1 MRKVTDFIVKARYV
15 FLTLFVILAIF
26 SLYLGTK
33 VNINEDIMKYL
44 PETSEIKIGKDIMD
58 EEFIEQDSSVLN
70 VMFKGLSD
78 TEKEDTLKKLESING
93 VSSVL
98 YENTDEYNRDKYTLY
113 VLNVD
118 DYDHSKTA
126 ENVYNEVNEMKPEAM
141 SGSIY
146 SEWKPVLQIWIVVV
160 AIAMAMII
168 LTILSESYIEPWLY
182 LISIG
187 IAVFINKG
195 TNIIFPS
202 VSNITDS
209 IVAILQLALSMD
221 YSIMLSNRYRQER
234 EKEKDKTKAMKNAL
248 YDSFKAISSSSIT
261 TVVGLLALV
270 FMSFTIGRDL
280 GLVLAKGVLLS
291 LVSIFFCLPGLLVLC
306 DKLIMNSKKKTI
318 NFNLK
323 GLGKY
328 SYKTRWVQL
337 VFIIASFIAAYILKG
352 NIGILY
358 TGTQQDEVGKHFPST
373 NQIAII
379 YENKYDE
386 IITKYCKSIEDDEKA
401 NQVLCYGNTI
411 NEKLAYN
418 ELNQKFKDLGQD
430 TEIDDYLIK
439 IIYYNYYNKNTKD
452 SMTLSEFTKF
462 IKSDVYSNEKVSES
476 IDDNIKE
483 NMDLLENFATKDNV
497 NQKRTASEIANILD
511 MNESDANDLLIY
523 YNSKHLDTKMSIKDF
538 VNFMINEV
546 SVDPNYGS
554 SVDANTL
561 ASLKQLQPFINTNTI
576 NKQMTSNEIANT
588 FGIDKSLV
596 DQLFLFYRTTQDSKS
611 TMTINEF
618 ATFSL
623 SLKSNP
629 SFASMFDEETT
640 KKLTLLQT
648 LSNDNIIN
656 KEYKSNELARVL
668 SSMGI
673 NNLDSNTVSMLYFY
687 NYYLSNEPTNKMSLY
702 DFANF
707 LGKLKQSPVYSSYVS
722 AVDNSQIETLKTFSN
737 NTLKNTSIDYK
748 TMANKLSSFGFTED
762 SVKSLYVYNYI
773 LNNNDTTTTMT
784 LNEFANLALSLD
796 DNTLACGS
804 NCDSIRA
811 SLTKLKSLSDKNV
824 TSAKLD
830 ANTMAATL
838 GADINTVN
846 YIYTNVSTTEMS
858 IEEFVNACGGVNSTD
873 ANIKTVAMIIA
884 NQSTKMDYNT
894 INNFVGIGTDKTK
907 TLYLLKDADSNK
919 MSVNSLINFILT
931 RYAANDE
938 KIVNSFTT
946 EQISSLKQAAAIIS
960 ISGNE
965 YNYTEMASVF
975 GTMNTNIT
983 SNETKLLYGLY
994 NYQGISVNDTKSV
1007 KEIINFLVANKNDHM
1022 ISSKLG
1028 DNIELLSLG
1037 NIIVNNTNTRYTY
1050 KEMAALIEQNE
1061 STVKNIY
1068 GVADYSGLTTTM
1080 NPLEFVNLILNNK
1093 DNELLKGKIDN
1104 STISTLNLVKKVMES
1119 TLNNTK
1125 YNATDLAKLLGSD
1138 KDTLSL
1144 VLSLYNSRYIK
1155 ANSTISLIDFTNF
1168 IISDVIPNPTYSSK
1182 IDNESKD
1189 KLNTVN
1195 AIMNNTLNG
1204 TKYNSLDLYNVLNK
1218 LSDGLDYNLIDIV
1231 YTYYGSKNNYDDSW
1245 KLTVE
1250 EIVNYLNNDLLK
1262 DEKYSSFLDA
1272 DMTKTIKD
1280 AKNTI
1285 DDAKK
1290 LLVSDKY
1297 SRAVINSKYG
1307 AEDKDTFK
1315 FIQNAL
1321 DTVGENDG
1329 VYVVG
1334 ESPMALEMSQ
1344 SFNGELNYITILT
1357 MIFIFV
1363 VVAITFK
1370 DLLVPLILV
1379 LMIQCAVYVTMA
1391 VLSITG
1397 SSVYFIA
1404 LLIVQAIL
1412 MGATI
1417 DYAIVYTTYYKEM
1430 RETMGVRDS
1439 LVNAYNKSIHTIL
1452 SSSAILIIVTL
1463 VVASFS
1469 EAIPAMIC
1477 KTVSEGT
1484 FCSVILILFVL
1495 PGVLAAFDKLI
1506 CRKEYYK

>member
-187 IAVFINKG
+187 VAVFINKG

-386 IITKYCKSIEDDEKA
+386 IITKYCKSIEDDEKV

-618 ATFSL
+618 ANVAL
-623 SLKSNP
+623 NMSNQD
-629 SFASMFDEETT
+629 AYKDMFDESTI
-640 KKLTLLQT
+640 KSLNMLST
-648 LSNDNIIN
+648 LSSEQIIT
-656 KEYKSNELARVL
+656 NELDV
-668 SSMGI
+668 SSMKTSL
-673 NNLDSNTVSMLYFY
+673 NNL
-687 NYYLSNEPTNKMSLY
+687 
-702 DFANF
+702 
-707 LGKLKQSPVYSSYVS
+707 G
-722 AVDNSQIETLKTFSN
+722 
-737 NTLKNTSIDYK
+737 
-748 TMANKLSSFGFTED
+748 
-762 SVKSLYVYNYI
+762 
-773 LNNNDTTTTMT
+773 
-784 LNEFANLALSLD
+784 LSLD
-796 DNTLACGS
+796 DNTMSLLYIYYTGYNTNSKLTLNGFANVALNMAEQDAYKSYFSEDTKKSLQTIVTLNSYYDTVLPNTNLYSMFGIDAETGAKLNYAITGDLSGS
-804 NCDSIRA
+804 YSMTPLQFVNTLLQTPEITSELNSNQISQLSTALYVMSNITTTYSVDE
-811 SLTKLKSLSDKNV
+811 LTNALQENKTIVSVVYGVYDYQNGNLKNISVRNLINFLYENKSNPFLSDKLS
-824 TSAKLD
+824 TASTMLD
-830 ANTMAATL
+830 
-838 GADINTVN
+838 
-846 YIYTNVSTTEMS
+846 
-858 IEEFVNACGGVNSTD
+858 
-873 ANIKTVAMIIA
+873 
-884 NQSTKMDYNT
+884 
-894 INNFVGIGTDKTK
+894 
-907 TLYLLKDADSNK
+907 
-919 MSVNSLINFILT
+919 LT
-931 RYAANDE
+931 Y
-938 KIVNSFTT
+938 K
-946 EQISSLKQAAAIIS
+946 
-960 ISGNE
+960 
-965 YNYTEMASVF
+965 
-975 GTMNTNIT
+975 
-983 SNETKLLYGLY
+983 
-994 NYQGISVNDTKSV
+994 
-1007 KEIINFLVANKNDHM
+1007 
-1022 ISSKLG
+1022 
-1028 DNIELLSLG
+1028 
-1037 NIIVNNTNTRYTY
+1037 IVNNTNTRYTY

-1452 SSSAILIIVTL
+1452 SSSSILIIVTL

>member
-187 IAVFINKG
+187 VAVFINKG

-248 YDSFKAISSSSIT
+248 YNSFKAILSSSIT

-280 GLVLAKGVLLS
+280 GLVLAKGVVLS

-337 VFIIASFIAAYILKG
+337 VFIIVSFIAAYILKG

-523 YNSKHLDTKMSIKDF
+523 YNSKNLDTKMSIKDF

-618 ATFSL
+618 ANVAL
-623 SLKSNP
+623 NMSNQD
-629 SFASMFDEETT
+629 AYKDMFDESTI
-640 KKLTLLQT
+640 KSLNMLST
-648 LSNDNIIN
+648 LSSEQIIA
-656 KEYKSNELARVL
+656 NELDV
-668 SSMGI
+668 SSMKTSL
-673 NNLDSNTVSMLYFY
+673 NNL
-687 NYYLSNEPTNKMSLY
+687 
-702 DFANF
+702 
-707 LGKLKQSPVYSSYVS
+707 G
-722 AVDNSQIETLKTFSN
+722 
-737 NTLKNTSIDYK
+737 
-748 TMANKLSSFGFTED
+748 
-762 SVKSLYVYNYI
+762 
-773 LNNNDTTTTMT
+773 
-784 LNEFANLALSLD
+784 LSLD
-796 DNTLACGS
+796 DNTMLLLYIYYTGYNTNSKLTLNGFANVALNMAEQDAYKSYFSEDTKKSLQTIVTLNSYYNTVLPNANLYSMFGIDAETGAKLNYAITGDLSGS
-804 NCDSIRA
+804 YSMTPLQFVNTLLQTPEINSELNSNQISQLSTALYVMSNITTTYSVDE
-811 SLTKLKSLSDKNV
+811 LTNALQENKTIVSVVYGVYDYQNGNLKNISVRNLINFLYENKSNPFLSDKLS
-824 TSAKLD
+824 TASTMLD
-830 ANTMAATL
+830 
-838 GADINTVN
+838 
-846 YIYTNVSTTEMS
+846 
-858 IEEFVNACGGVNSTD
+858 
-873 ANIKTVAMIIA
+873 
-884 NQSTKMDYNT
+884 
-894 INNFVGIGTDKTK
+894 
-907 TLYLLKDADSNK
+907 
-919 MSVNSLINFILT
+919 LT
-931 RYAANDE
+931 Y
-938 KIVNSFTT
+938 K
-946 EQISSLKQAAAIIS
+946 
-960 ISGNE
+960 
-965 YNYTEMASVF
+965 
-975 GTMNTNIT
+975 
-983 SNETKLLYGLY
+983 
-994 NYQGISVNDTKSV
+994 
-1007 KEIINFLVANKNDHM
+1007 
-1022 ISSKLG
+1022 
-1028 DNIELLSLG
+1028 
-1037 NIIVNNTNTRYTY
+1037 IVNNTNTRYTY

-1155 ANSTISLIDFTNF
+1155 ANSTISLIGFTNF

-1297 SRAVINSKYG
+1297 SRAIINSKYG

-1452 SSSAILIIVTL
+1452 SSSSILIIVTL

>member
-280 GLVLAKGVLLS
+280 GLVLAKGVVLS

-337 VFIIASFIAAYILKG
+337 VFIIAAFIAAYILKG

-618 ATFSL
+618 ANVSL
-623 SLKSNP
+623 NMSNQD
-629 SFASMFDEETT
+629 AYKDMFDESTI
-640 KKLTLLQT
+640 KSLNMLST
-648 LSNDNIIN
+648 LSSEQIIT
-656 KEYKSNELARVL
+656 NELDV
-668 SSMGI
+668 SSMKTSL
-673 NNLDSNTVSMLYFY
+673 NNL
-687 NYYLSNEPTNKMSLY
+687 
-702 DFANF
+702 
-707 LGKLKQSPVYSSYVS
+707 G
-722 AVDNSQIETLKTFSN
+722 
-737 NTLKNTSIDYK
+737 
-748 TMANKLSSFGFTED
+748 
-762 SVKSLYVYNYI
+762 
-773 LNNNDTTTTMT
+773 
-784 LNEFANLALSLD
+784 LSLD
-796 DNTLACGS
+796 DNTMSLLYIYYTGYNTNSKLTLNGFANVALNMAEQDAYKSYFSEDTKKSLQTIVTLNSYYDTVLPNTNLYSMFGIDAETGAKLNYAITGDLSGS
-804 NCDSIRA
+804 YSMTPLQFVNTLLQTPEITSELNSNQISQLSTALYVMSNITTTYSVDE
-811 SLTKLKSLSDKNV
+811 LTNALQENKTIVSVVYGVYDYQNGNLKNISVRNLINFLYENKSNPFLSDKLS
-824 TSAKLD
+824 TASTMLD
-830 ANTMAATL
+830 
-838 GADINTVN
+838 
-846 YIYTNVSTTEMS
+846 
-858 IEEFVNACGGVNSTD
+858 
-873 ANIKTVAMIIA
+873 
-884 NQSTKMDYNT
+884 
-894 INNFVGIGTDKTK
+894 
-907 TLYLLKDADSNK
+907 
-919 MSVNSLINFILT
+919 LT
-931 RYAANDE
+931 Y
-938 KIVNSFTT
+938 K
-946 EQISSLKQAAAIIS
+946 
-960 ISGNE
+960 
-965 YNYTEMASVF
+965 
-975 GTMNTNIT
+975 
-983 SNETKLLYGLY
+983 
-994 NYQGISVNDTKSV
+994 
-1007 KEIINFLVANKNDHM
+1007 
-1022 ISSKLG
+1022 
-1028 DNIELLSLG
+1028 
-1037 NIIVNNTNTRYTY
+1037 IVNNTNTRYTY
-1050 KEMAALIEQNE
+1050 KEMAALIKQNE

-1321 DTVGENDG
+1321 DTVGENEG

-1379 LMIQCAVYVTMA
+1379 LMIQCAVYITMA

-1452 SSSAILIIVTL
+1452 SSSSILIIVTL

>member
-248 YDSFKAISSSSIT
+248 YNSFKAISSSSIT

-280 GLVLAKGVLLS
+280 GLVLAKGVVLS

-337 VFIIASFIAAYILKG
+337 VFIIAAFIAAYILKG

-386 IITKYCKSIEDDEKA
+386 IITKYCKSIEDDEKV

-546 SVDPNYGS
+546 RVDPNYGS

-618 ATFSL
+618 ANVAL
-623 SLKSNP
+623 NMSNQD
-629 SFASMFDEETT
+629 AYKDMFDESTI
-640 KKLTLLQT
+640 KSLNMLST
-648 LSNDNIIN
+648 LSSEQIIT
-656 KEYKSNELARVL
+656 NELDV
-668 SSMGI
+668 SSMKTSL
-673 NNLDSNTVSMLYFY
+673 NNL
-687 NYYLSNEPTNKMSLY
+687 
-702 DFANF
+702 
-707 LGKLKQSPVYSSYVS
+707 G
-722 AVDNSQIETLKTFSN
+722 
-737 NTLKNTSIDYK
+737 
-748 TMANKLSSFGFTED
+748 
-762 SVKSLYVYNYI
+762 
-773 LNNNDTTTTMT
+773 
-784 LNEFANLALSLD
+784 LSLD
-796 DNTLACGS
+796 DNTMSLLYIYYTGYNTNSKLTLNGFANVALNMAEQDAYKSYFSEDTKKSLQTIVTLNSYYDTVLPNANLYSMFGIDAETGAKLNYAITGDLSGS
-804 NCDSIRA
+804 YNMTPLQFVNTLLQTPEINSELNSNQISQLSTALYVMSNITTTYSVDE
-811 SLTKLKSLSDKNV
+811 LTNALQENKTIVSVVYGVYDYQNGNLKNISVRNLINFLYENKSNPFLSDKLS
-824 TSAKLD
+824 TASTMLD
-830 ANTMAATL
+830 
-838 GADINTVN
+838 
-846 YIYTNVSTTEMS
+846 
-858 IEEFVNACGGVNSTD
+858 
-873 ANIKTVAMIIA
+873 
-884 NQSTKMDYNT
+884 
-894 INNFVGIGTDKTK
+894 
-907 TLYLLKDADSNK
+907 
-919 MSVNSLINFILT
+919 LT
-931 RYAANDE
+931 Y
-938 KIVNSFTT
+938 K
-946 EQISSLKQAAAIIS
+946 
-960 ISGNE
+960 
-965 YNYTEMASVF
+965 
-975 GTMNTNIT
+975 
-983 SNETKLLYGLY
+983 
-994 NYQGISVNDTKSV
+994 
-1007 KEIINFLVANKNDHM
+1007 
-1022 ISSKLG
+1022 
-1028 DNIELLSLG
+1028 
-1037 NIIVNNTNTRYTY
+1037 IVNNTNTRYTY

-1297 SRAVINSKYG
+1297 SRAIINSKYG

-1321 DTVGENDG
+1321 DTVGENEG

-1452 SSSAILIIVTL
+1452 SSSSILIIVTL

>member
-187 IAVFINKG
+187 VAVFINKG

-248 YDSFKAISSSSIT
+248 YNSFKAISSSSIT

-618 ATFSL
+618 ANVAL
-623 SLKSNP
+623 NMSNQD
-629 SFASMFDEETT
+629 AYKDMFDESTI
-640 KKLTLLQT
+640 KSLNMLST
-648 LSNDNIIN
+648 LSSEQIIT
-656 KEYKSNELARVL
+656 NELDV
-668 SSMGI
+668 SSMKTSL
-673 NNLDSNTVSMLYFY
+673 NNL
-687 NYYLSNEPTNKMSLY
+687 
-702 DFANF
+702 
-707 LGKLKQSPVYSSYVS
+707 G
-722 AVDNSQIETLKTFSN
+722 
-737 NTLKNTSIDYK
+737 
-748 TMANKLSSFGFTED
+748 
-762 SVKSLYVYNYI
+762 
-773 LNNNDTTTTMT
+773 
-784 LNEFANLALSLD
+784 LSLD
-796 DNTLACGS
+796 DNTMSLLYIYYTGYNTNSKLTLNGFANVALNMAEQDAYKSYFSEDTKKSLQTIVTLNSYYDTVLPNTNLYSMFGIDAETGAKLNYAITGDLSGS
-804 NCDSIRA
+804 YNMTPLQFVNTLLQTPEINSELNSNQISQLSTALYVMSNITTTYSVDE
-811 SLTKLKSLSDKNV
+811 LTNALQENKTIVSVVYGVYDYQNGNLKNISVRNLINFLYENKSNPFLSDKLS
-824 TSAKLD
+824 TASTMLD
-830 ANTMAATL
+830 
-838 GADINTVN
+838 
-846 YIYTNVSTTEMS
+846 
-858 IEEFVNACGGVNSTD
+858 
-873 ANIKTVAMIIA
+873 
-884 NQSTKMDYNT
+884 
-894 INNFVGIGTDKTK
+894 
-907 TLYLLKDADSNK
+907 
-919 MSVNSLINFILT
+919 LT
-931 RYAANDE
+931 Y
-938 KIVNSFTT
+938 K
-946 EQISSLKQAAAIIS
+946 
-960 ISGNE
+960 
-965 YNYTEMASVF
+965 
-975 GTMNTNIT
+975 
-983 SNETKLLYGLY
+983 
-994 NYQGISVNDTKSV
+994 
-1007 KEIINFLVANKNDHM
+1007 
-1022 ISSKLG
+1022 
-1028 DNIELLSLG
+1028 
-1037 NIIVNNTNTRYTY
+1037 IVNNTNTRYTY

-1068 GVADYSGLTTTM
+1068 GVADYSSLTTTM

-1093 DNELLKGKIDN
+1093 
-1104 STISTLNLVKKVMES
+1104 
-1119 TLNNTK
+1119 
-1125 YNATDLAKLLGSD
+1125 
-1138 KDTLSL
+1138 
-1144 VLSLYNSRYIK
+1144 
-1155 ANSTISLIDFTNF
+1155 F
-1168 IISDVIPNPTYSSK
+1168 
-1182 IDNESKD
+1182 
-1189 KLNTVN
+1189 
-1195 AIMNNTLNG
+1195 
-1204 TKYNSLDLYNVLNK
+1204 
-1218 LSDGLDYNLIDIV
+1218 
-1231 YTYYGSKNNYDDSW
+1231 
-1245 KLTVE
+1245 
-1250 EIVNYLNNDLLK
+1250 
-1262 DEKYSSFLDA
+1262 
-1272 DMTKTIKD
+1272 
-1280 AKNTI
+1280 
-1285 DDAKK
+1285 
-1290 LLVSDKY
+1290 
-1297 SRAVINSKYG
+1297 
-1307 AEDKDTFK
+1307 
-1315 FIQNAL
+1315 
-1321 DTVGENDG
+1321 
-1329 VYVVG
+1329 
-1334 ESPMALEMSQ
+1334 
-1344 SFNGELNYITILT
+1344 
-1357 MIFIFV
+1357 
-1363 VVAITFK
+1363 
-1370 DLLVPLILV
+1370 
-1379 LMIQCAVYVTMA
+1379 
-1391 VLSITG
+1391 
-1397 SSVYFIA
+1397 
-1404 LLIVQAIL
+1404 
-1412 MGATI
+1412 
-1417 DYAIVYTTYYKEM
+1417 
-1430 RETMGVRDS
+1430 
-1439 LVNAYNKSIHTIL
+1439 
-1452 SSSAILIIVTL
+1452 
-1463 VVASFS
+1463 
-1469 EAIPAMIC
+1469 
-1477 KTVSEGT
+1477 
-1484 FCSVILILFVL
+1484 
-1495 PGVLAAFDKLI
+1495 
-1506 CRKEYYK
+1506 

>member
-187 IAVFINKG
+187 VAVFINKG

-248 YDSFKAISSSSIT
+248 YNSFKAISSSSIT

-280 GLVLAKGVLLS
+280 GLVLAKGVVLS

-386 IITKYCKSIEDDEKA
+386 IITKYCKSIEDDEKV

-497 NQKRTASEIANILD
+497 NQKRTANKIANILD

-546 SVDPNYGS
+546 RVDPNYGS
-554 SVDANTL
+554 SVDSNTL

-596 DQLFLFYRTTQDSKS
+596 DQLFLFYRTTQYSKS

-618 ATFSL
+618 ANVAL
-623 SLKSNP
+623 NMSNQD
-629 SFASMFDEETT
+629 AYKDMFDESTI
-640 KKLTLLQT
+640 KSLNMLST
-648 LSNDNIIN
+648 LSSEQIIT
-656 KEYKSNELARVL
+656 NELDV
-668 SSMGI
+668 SSMKTSL
-673 NNLDSNTVSMLYFY
+673 NNL
-687 NYYLSNEPTNKMSLY
+687 
-702 DFANF
+702 
-707 LGKLKQSPVYSSYVS
+707 G
-722 AVDNSQIETLKTFSN
+722 
-737 NTLKNTSIDYK
+737 
-748 TMANKLSSFGFTED
+748 
-762 SVKSLYVYNYI
+762 
-773 LNNNDTTTTMT
+773 
-784 LNEFANLALSLD
+784 LSLD
-796 DNTLACGS
+796 DNTMSLLYIYYTGYNTNSKLTLNGFANVALNMAEQDAYKSYFSEDTKKSLQTIVTLNSYYDTVLPNTNLYSMFGIDAETGAKLNYAITGDLSGS
-804 NCDSIRA
+804 YNMTPLQFVNTLLQTPEINSELNSNQISQLSTALYVMSNITTTYSVDE
-811 SLTKLKSLSDKNV
+811 LTNALQENKTIVSVVYGVYDYQNGNLKNISVRNLINFLYENKSNPFLSDKLS
-824 TSAKLD
+824 TASTMLD
-830 ANTMAATL
+830 
-838 GADINTVN
+838 
-846 YIYTNVSTTEMS
+846 
-858 IEEFVNACGGVNSTD
+858 
-873 ANIKTVAMIIA
+873 
-884 NQSTKMDYNT
+884 
-894 INNFVGIGTDKTK
+894 
-907 TLYLLKDADSNK
+907 
-919 MSVNSLINFILT
+919 LT
-931 RYAANDE
+931 Y
-938 KIVNSFTT
+938 K
-946 EQISSLKQAAAIIS
+946 
-960 ISGNE
+960 
-965 YNYTEMASVF
+965 
-975 GTMNTNIT
+975 
-983 SNETKLLYGLY
+983 
-994 NYQGISVNDTKSV
+994 
-1007 KEIINFLVANKNDHM
+1007 
-1022 ISSKLG
+1022 
-1028 DNIELLSLG
+1028 
-1037 NIIVNNTNTRYTY
+1037 IVNNTNTRYTY

-1297 SRAVINSKYG
+1297 SRAIINSKYG

-1452 SSSAILIIVTL
+1452 SSSSILIIVTL

>member
-187 IAVFINKG
+187 VAVFINKG

-248 YDSFKAISSSSIT
+248 YNSFKAISSSSIT

-358 TGTQQDEVGKHFPST
+358 TGTQQDEVSKHFPST

-523 YNSKHLDTKMSIKDF
+523 YNSKNLDTKMSIKDF

-546 SVDPNYGS
+546 RVDPNYGS

-618 ATFSL
+618 ANVAL
-623 SLKSNP
+623 NMSNQD
-629 SFASMFDEETT
+629 AYKDMFDESTI
-640 KKLTLLQT
+640 KSLNMLST
-648 LSNDNIIN
+648 LSSEQIIT
-656 KEYKSNELARVL
+656 NELDV
-668 SSMGI
+668 SSMKTSL
-673 NNLDSNTVSMLYFY
+673 NNL
-687 NYYLSNEPTNKMSLY
+687 
-702 DFANF
+702 
-707 LGKLKQSPVYSSYVS
+707 G
-722 AVDNSQIETLKTFSN
+722 
-737 NTLKNTSIDYK
+737 
-748 TMANKLSSFGFTED
+748 
-762 SVKSLYVYNYI
+762 
-773 LNNNDTTTTMT
+773 
-784 LNEFANLALSLD
+784 LSLD
-796 DNTLACGS
+796 DNTMSLLYIYYTGYNTNSKLTLNGFANVALNMAEQDAYKSYFSEDTKKSLQTIVTLNSYYDTVLPNTNLYSMFGIDAETGAKLNYAITGDLSGS
-804 NCDSIRA
+804 YSMTPLQFVNTLLQTPEINSELNSNQISQLSTALYVMSNITTTYSVDE
-811 SLTKLKSLSDKNV
+811 LTNALQENKTIVSVVYGVYDYQNGNLKNISVRNLINFLYENKSNPFLSDKLS
-824 TSAKLD
+824 TASTMLD
-830 ANTMAATL
+830 
-838 GADINTVN
+838 
-846 YIYTNVSTTEMS
+846 
-858 IEEFVNACGGVNSTD
+858 
-873 ANIKTVAMIIA
+873 
-884 NQSTKMDYNT
+884 
-894 INNFVGIGTDKTK
+894 
-907 TLYLLKDADSNK
+907 
-919 MSVNSLINFILT
+919 LT
-931 RYAANDE
+931 Y
-938 KIVNSFTT
+938 K
-946 EQISSLKQAAAIIS
+946 
-960 ISGNE
+960 
-965 YNYTEMASVF
+965 
-975 GTMNTNIT
+975 
-983 SNETKLLYGLY
+983 
-994 NYQGISVNDTKSV
+994 
-1007 KEIINFLVANKNDHM
+1007 
-1022 ISSKLG
+1022 
-1028 DNIELLSLG
+1028 
-1037 NIIVNNTNTRYTY
+1037 IVNNTNTRYTY

-1297 SRAVINSKYG
+1297 SRAIINSKYG

-1452 SSSAILIIVTL
+1452 SSSSILIIVTL

>member
-187 IAVFINKG
+187 VAVFINKG

-248 YDSFKAISSSSIT
+248 YNSFKAISSSSIT

-280 GLVLAKGVLLS
+280 GLVLAKGVVLS

-386 IITKYCKSIEDDEKA
+386 IITKYCKSIEDDEKV

-439 IIYYNYYNKNTKD
+439 IIYYNHYNKNTKD

-497 NQKRTASEIANILD
+497 NQKRTANEIANILD

-546 SVDPNYGS
+546 RVDPNYGS

-618 ATFSL
+618 ANVAL
-623 SLKSNP
+623 NMSNQD
-629 SFASMFDEETT
+629 AYKDMFDESTI
-640 KKLTLLQT
+640 KSLNMLST
-648 LSNDNIIN
+648 LSSEQIIT
-656 KEYKSNELARVL
+656 NELDV
-668 SSMGI
+668 SSMKTSL
-673 NNLDSNTVSMLYFY
+673 NNL
-687 NYYLSNEPTNKMSLY
+687 
-702 DFANF
+702 
-707 LGKLKQSPVYSSYVS
+707 G
-722 AVDNSQIETLKTFSN
+722 
-737 NTLKNTSIDYK
+737 
-748 TMANKLSSFGFTED
+748 
-762 SVKSLYVYNYI
+762 
-773 LNNNDTTTTMT
+773 
-784 LNEFANLALSLD
+784 LSLD
-796 DNTLACGS
+796 DNTMSLLYIYYTGYNTNSKLTLNGFANVALNMAEQDAYKSYFSEDTKKSLQTIVTLNSYYDTVLPNANLYSMFGIDAETGAKLNYAITGDLSGS
-804 NCDSIRA
+804 YSMTPLQFVNTLLQTPEINSELNSNQISQLSTALYVMSNITTTYSVDE
-811 SLTKLKSLSDKNV
+811 LTNALQENKTIVSAVYGVYDYQNGNLKNISVRNLINFLYENKSNPFLSDKLS
-824 TSAKLD
+824 TASTMLD
-830 ANTMAATL
+830 
-838 GADINTVN
+838 
-846 YIYTNVSTTEMS
+846 
-858 IEEFVNACGGVNSTD
+858 
-873 ANIKTVAMIIA
+873 
-884 NQSTKMDYNT
+884 
-894 INNFVGIGTDKTK
+894 
-907 TLYLLKDADSNK
+907 
-919 MSVNSLINFILT
+919 LT
-931 RYAANDE
+931 Y
-938 KIVNSFTT
+938 K
-946 EQISSLKQAAAIIS
+946 
-960 ISGNE
+960 
-965 YNYTEMASVF
+965 
-975 GTMNTNIT
+975 
-983 SNETKLLYGLY
+983 
-994 NYQGISVNDTKSV
+994 
-1007 KEIINFLVANKNDHM
+1007 
-1022 ISSKLG
+1022 
-1028 DNIELLSLG
+1028 
-1037 NIIVNNTNTRYTY
+1037 IVNNTNTRYTY

-1297 SRAVINSKYG
+1297 SRAIINSKYG

-1430 RETMGVRDS
+1430 REIMGVRDS

-1452 SSSAILIIVTL
+1452 SSSSILIIVTL

>member
-78 TEKEDTLKKLESING
+78 AEKEDTLKKLESING

-187 IAVFINKG
+187 VAVFINKG

-248 YDSFKAISSSSIT
+248 YNSFKAISSSSIT

-280 GLVLAKGVLLS
+280 GLVLAKGVVLS

-386 IITKYCKSIEDDEKA
+386 IITKYCKSIEDDEKV

-497 NQKRTASEIANILD
+497 NQKRTANEIANILD

-546 SVDPNYGS
+546 RVDPNYGS

-618 ATFSL
+618 ANVAL
-623 SLKSNP
+623 NMSNQD
-629 SFASMFDEETT
+629 AYKDMFDESTI
-640 KKLTLLQT
+640 KSLNMLST
-648 LSNDNIIN
+648 LSSEQIIT
-656 KEYKSNELARVL
+656 NELDV
-668 SSMGI
+668 SSMKTSL
-673 NNLDSNTVSMLYFY
+673 NNL
-687 NYYLSNEPTNKMSLY
+687 
-702 DFANF
+702 
-707 LGKLKQSPVYSSYVS
+707 G
-722 AVDNSQIETLKTFSN
+722 
-737 NTLKNTSIDYK
+737 
-748 TMANKLSSFGFTED
+748 
-762 SVKSLYVYNYI
+762 
-773 LNNNDTTTTMT
+773 
-784 LNEFANLALSLD
+784 LSLD
-796 DNTLACGS
+796 DNTMSLLYIYYTGYNTNSKLTLNGFANVALNMAEQDAYKSYFSEDTKKSLQTIVTLNSYYDTVLPNANLYSMFGIDAETGAKLNYAITGDLSGS
-804 NCDSIRA
+804 YSMTPLQFVNTLLQTPEITSELNSNQISQLSTALYVMSNITTTYSVDE
-811 SLTKLKSLSDKNV
+811 LTNALQENKTIVSVVYGVYDYQNGNLKNISVRNLINFLYENKSNPFLSDKLS
-824 TSAKLD
+824 TASTMLD
-830 ANTMAATL
+830 
-838 GADINTVN
+838 
-846 YIYTNVSTTEMS
+846 
-858 IEEFVNACGGVNSTD
+858 
-873 ANIKTVAMIIA
+873 
-884 NQSTKMDYNT
+884 
-894 INNFVGIGTDKTK
+894 
-907 TLYLLKDADSNK
+907 
-919 MSVNSLINFILT
+919 LT
-931 RYAANDE
+931 Y
-938 KIVNSFTT
+938 K
-946 EQISSLKQAAAIIS
+946 
-960 ISGNE
+960 
-965 YNYTEMASVF
+965 
-975 GTMNTNIT
+975 
-983 SNETKLLYGLY
+983 
-994 NYQGISVNDTKSV
+994 
-1007 KEIINFLVANKNDHM
+1007 
-1022 ISSKLG
+1022 
-1028 DNIELLSLG
+1028 
-1037 NIIVNNTNTRYTY
+1037 IVNNTNTRYTY

-1297 SRAVINSKYG
+1297 SRAIINSKYG

-1430 RETMGVRDS
+1430 REIMGVRDS

-1452 SSSAILIIVTL
+1452 SSSSILIIVTL

>member
-187 IAVFINKG
+187 VAVFINKG

-248 YDSFKAISSSSIT
+248 YNSFKAILSSSIT

-280 GLVLAKGVLLS
+280 GLVLAKGVVLS

-337 VFIIASFIAAYILKG
+337 VFIIVSFIAAYILKG

-523 YNSKHLDTKMSIKDF
+523 YNSKNLDTKMSIKDF

-618 ATFSL
+618 ANVAL
-623 SLKSNP
+623 NMSNQD
-629 SFASMFDEETT
+629 AYKDMFDESTI
-640 KKLTLLQT
+640 KSLNMLST
-648 LSNDNIIN
+648 LSSEQIIT
-656 KEYKSNELARVL
+656 NELDV
-668 SSMGI
+668 SSMKTSL
-673 NNLDSNTVSMLYFY
+673 NNL
-687 NYYLSNEPTNKMSLY
+687 
-702 DFANF
+702 
-707 LGKLKQSPVYSSYVS
+707 G
-722 AVDNSQIETLKTFSN
+722 
-737 NTLKNTSIDYK
+737 
-748 TMANKLSSFGFTED
+748 
-762 SVKSLYVYNYI
+762 
-773 LNNNDTTTTMT
+773 
-784 LNEFANLALSLD
+784 LSLD
-796 DNTLACGS
+796 DNTMLLLYIYYTGYNTNSKLTLNGFANVALNMAEQDAYKSYFSEDTKKSLQTIVTLNSYYDTVLPNANLYSMFGIDAETGAKLNYAITGDLSGS
-804 NCDSIRA
+804 YSMTPLQFVNTLLQTPEINSELNSNQISQLSTALYVMSNITTTYSVDE
-811 SLTKLKSLSDKNV
+811 LTNALQENKTIVSVVYGVYDYQNGNLKNISVRNLINFLYENKSNPFLSDKLS
-824 TSAKLD
+824 TASTMLD
-830 ANTMAATL
+830 
-838 GADINTVN
+838 
-846 YIYTNVSTTEMS
+846 
-858 IEEFVNACGGVNSTD
+858 
-873 ANIKTVAMIIA
+873 
-884 NQSTKMDYNT
+884 
-894 INNFVGIGTDKTK
+894 
-907 TLYLLKDADSNK
+907 
-919 MSVNSLINFILT
+919 LT
-931 RYAANDE
+931 Y
-938 KIVNSFTT
+938 K
-946 EQISSLKQAAAIIS
+946 
-960 ISGNE
+960 
-965 YNYTEMASVF
+965 
-975 GTMNTNIT
+975 
-983 SNETKLLYGLY
+983 
-994 NYQGISVNDTKSV
+994 
-1007 KEIINFLVANKNDHM
+1007 
-1022 ISSKLG
+1022 
-1028 DNIELLSLG
+1028 
-1037 NIIVNNTNTRYTY
+1037 IVNNTNTRYTY

-1155 ANSTISLIDFTNF
+1155 ANSTISLIGFTNF

-1297 SRAVINSKYG
+1297 SRAIINSKYG

-1321 DTVGENDG
+1321 DTVGENEG

-1452 SSSAILIIVTL
+1452 SSSSILIIVTL

>member
-187 IAVFINKG
+187 VAVFINKG

-248 YDSFKAISSSSIT
+248 YNSFKAILSSSIT

-280 GLVLAKGVLLS
+280 GLVLAKGVVLS

-337 VFIIASFIAAYILKG
+337 VFIIVSFIAAYILKG

-523 YNSKHLDTKMSIKDF
+523 YNSKNLDTKMSIKDF

-618 ATFSL
+618 ANVAL
-623 SLKSNP
+623 NMSNQD
-629 SFASMFDEETT
+629 AYKDMFDESTI
-640 KKLTLLQT
+640 KSLNMLST
-648 LSNDNIIN
+648 LSSEQIIA
-656 KEYKSNELARVL
+656 NELDV
-668 SSMGI
+668 SSMKTSL
-673 NNLDSNTVSMLYFY
+673 NNL
-687 NYYLSNEPTNKMSLY
+687 
-702 DFANF
+702 
-707 LGKLKQSPVYSSYVS
+707 G
-722 AVDNSQIETLKTFSN
+722 
-737 NTLKNTSIDYK
+737 
-748 TMANKLSSFGFTED
+748 
-762 SVKSLYVYNYI
+762 
-773 LNNNDTTTTMT
+773 
-784 LNEFANLALSLD
+784 LSLD
-796 DNTLACGS
+796 DNTMSLLYIYYTGYNTNSKLTLNGFANVALNMAEQDAYKSYFSEDTKKSLQTIVTLNSYYNTVLPNANLYSMFGIDAETGAKLNYAITGDLSGS
-804 NCDSIRA
+804 YSMTPLQFVNTLLQTPEINSELNSNQISQLSTALYVMSNITTTYSVDE
-811 SLTKLKSLSDKNV
+811 LTNALQENKTIVSVVYGVYDYQNGNLKNISVRNLINFLYENKSNPFLSDKLS
-824 TSAKLD
+824 TASTMLD
-830 ANTMAATL
+830 
-838 GADINTVN
+838 
-846 YIYTNVSTTEMS
+846 
-858 IEEFVNACGGVNSTD
+858 
-873 ANIKTVAMIIA
+873 
-884 NQSTKMDYNT
+884 
-894 INNFVGIGTDKTK
+894 
-907 TLYLLKDADSNK
+907 
-919 MSVNSLINFILT
+919 LT
-931 RYAANDE
+931 Y
-938 KIVNSFTT
+938 K
-946 EQISSLKQAAAIIS
+946 
-960 ISGNE
+960 
-965 YNYTEMASVF
+965 
-975 GTMNTNIT
+975 
-983 SNETKLLYGLY
+983 
-994 NYQGISVNDTKSV
+994 
-1007 KEIINFLVANKNDHM
+1007 
-1022 ISSKLG
+1022 
-1028 DNIELLSLG
+1028 
-1037 NIIVNNTNTRYTY
+1037 IVNNTNTRYTY

-1068 GVADYSGLTTTM
+1068 GVVDYSGLTTTM

-1155 ANSTISLIDFTNF
+1155 ANSTISLIGFTNF

-1297 SRAVINSKYG
+1297 SRAIINSKYG

-1452 SSSAILIIVTL
+1452 SSSSILIIVTL

>member
-187 IAVFINKG
+187 VAVFINKG

-248 YDSFKAISSSSIT
+248 YNSFKAILSSSIT

-280 GLVLAKGVLLS
+280 GLVLAKGVVLS

-337 VFIIASFIAAYILKG
+337 VFIIVSFIAAYILKG

-523 YNSKHLDTKMSIKDF
+523 YNSKNLDTKMSIKDF

-618 ATFSL
+618 ANVSL
-623 SLKSNP
+623 NMSNQD
-629 SFASMFDEETT
+629 AYKDMFDESTI
-640 KKLTLLQT
+640 KSLNMLST
-648 LSNDNIIN
+648 LSSEQIIA
-656 KEYKSNELARVL
+656 NELDV
-668 SSMGI
+668 SSMKTSL
-673 NNLDSNTVSMLYFY
+673 NNL
-687 NYYLSNEPTNKMSLY
+687 
-702 DFANF
+702 
-707 LGKLKQSPVYSSYVS
+707 G
-722 AVDNSQIETLKTFSN
+722 
-737 NTLKNTSIDYK
+737 
-748 TMANKLSSFGFTED
+748 
-762 SVKSLYVYNYI
+762 
-773 LNNNDTTTTMT
+773 
-784 LNEFANLALSLD
+784 LSLD
-796 DNTLACGS
+796 DNTMSLLYIYYTGYNTNSKLTLNGFANVALNMAEQDAYKSYFSEDTKKSLQTIVTLNSYYNTVLPNANLYSMFGIDAETGAKLNYAITGDLSGS
-804 NCDSIRA
+804 YSMTPLQFVNTLLQTPEINSELNSNQISQLSTALYVMSNITTTYSVDE
-811 SLTKLKSLSDKNV
+811 LTNALQENKTIVSVVYGVYDYQNGNLKNISVRNLINFLYENKSNPFLSDKLS
-824 TSAKLD
+824 TASTMLD
-830 ANTMAATL
+830 
-838 GADINTVN
+838 
-846 YIYTNVSTTEMS
+846 
-858 IEEFVNACGGVNSTD
+858 
-873 ANIKTVAMIIA
+873 
-884 NQSTKMDYNT
+884 
-894 INNFVGIGTDKTK
+894 
-907 TLYLLKDADSNK
+907 
-919 MSVNSLINFILT
+919 LT
-931 RYAANDE
+931 Y
-938 KIVNSFTT
+938 K
-946 EQISSLKQAAAIIS
+946 
-960 ISGNE
+960 
-965 YNYTEMASVF
+965 
-975 GTMNTNIT
+975 
-983 SNETKLLYGLY
+983 
-994 NYQGISVNDTKSV
+994 
-1007 KEIINFLVANKNDHM
+1007 
-1022 ISSKLG
+1022 
-1028 DNIELLSLG
+1028 
-1037 NIIVNNTNTRYTY
+1037 IVNNTNTRYTY

-1155 ANSTISLIDFTNF
+1155 ANSTISLIGFTNF

-1297 SRAVINSKYG
+1297 SRAIINSKYG

-1321 DTVGENDG
+1321 DTVGENEG

-1452 SSSAILIIVTL
+1452 SSSSILIIVTL

>member
-187 IAVFINKG
+187 VAVFINKG

-280 GLVLAKGVLLS
+280 GLVLAKGVVLS

-618 ATFSL
+618 ANVAL
-623 SLKSNP
+623 NMSNQD
-629 SFASMFDEETT
+629 AYKDMFDESTI
-640 KKLTLLQT
+640 KSLNMLST
-648 LSNDNIIN
+648 LSSEQIIT
-656 KEYKSNELARVL
+656 NELDV
-668 SSMGI
+668 SSMKTSL
-673 NNLDSNTVSMLYFY
+673 NNL
-687 NYYLSNEPTNKMSLY
+687 
-702 DFANF
+702 
-707 LGKLKQSPVYSSYVS
+707 G
-722 AVDNSQIETLKTFSN
+722 
-737 NTLKNTSIDYK
+737 
-748 TMANKLSSFGFTED
+748 
-762 SVKSLYVYNYI
+762 
-773 LNNNDTTTTMT
+773 
-784 LNEFANLALSLD
+784 LSLD
-796 DNTLACGS
+796 DNTMSLLYIYYTGYNTNSKLTLNGFANVALNMAEQDAYKSYFSEDTKKSLQTIVTLNSYYNTVLPNANLYSMFGIDAETGAKLNYAITGDLSGS
-804 NCDSIRA
+804 YSMTPLQFVNTLLQTPEINSELNSNQISQLSTALYVMSNITTTYSVDE
-811 SLTKLKSLSDKNV
+811 LTNALQENKTIVSVVYGVYDYQNGNLKNISVRNLINFLYENKSNPFLSDKLS
-824 TSAKLD
+824 TASTMLD
-830 ANTMAATL
+830 
-838 GADINTVN
+838 
-846 YIYTNVSTTEMS
+846 
-858 IEEFVNACGGVNSTD
+858 
-873 ANIKTVAMIIA
+873 
-884 NQSTKMDYNT
+884 
-894 INNFVGIGTDKTK
+894 
-907 TLYLLKDADSNK
+907 
-919 MSVNSLINFILT
+919 LT
-931 RYAANDE
+931 Y
-938 KIVNSFTT
+938 K
-946 EQISSLKQAAAIIS
+946 
-960 ISGNE
+960 
-965 YNYTEMASVF
+965 
-975 GTMNTNIT
+975 
-983 SNETKLLYGLY
+983 
-994 NYQGISVNDTKSV
+994 
-1007 KEIINFLVANKNDHM
+1007 
-1022 ISSKLG
+1022 
-1028 DNIELLSLG
+1028 
-1037 NIIVNNTNTRYTY
+1037 IVNNTNTRYTY

-1297 SRAVINSKYG
+1297 SRAIINSKYG

-1452 SSSAILIIVTL
+1452 SSSSILIIVTL

>member
-187 IAVFINKG
+187 VAVFINKG

-248 YDSFKAISSSSIT
+248 YNSFKAILSSSIT

-280 GLVLAKGVLLS
+280 GLVLAKGVVLS

-337 VFIIASFIAAYILKG
+337 VFIIVSFIAAYILKG

-523 YNSKHLDTKMSIKDF
+523 YNSKNLDTKMSIKDF

-618 ATFSL
+618 ANVAL
-623 SLKSNP
+623 NMSNQD
-629 SFASMFDEETT
+629 AYKDMFDESTI
-640 KKLTLLQT
+640 KSLNMLST
-648 LSNDNIIN
+648 LSSEQIIA
-656 KEYKSNELARVL
+656 NELDV
-668 SSMGI
+668 SSMKTSL
-673 NNLDSNTVSMLYFY
+673 NNL
-687 NYYLSNEPTNKMSLY
+687 
-702 DFANF
+702 
-707 LGKLKQSPVYSSYVS
+707 G
-722 AVDNSQIETLKTFSN
+722 
-737 NTLKNTSIDYK
+737 
-748 TMANKLSSFGFTED
+748 
-762 SVKSLYVYNYI
+762 
-773 LNNNDTTTTMT
+773 
-784 LNEFANLALSLD
+784 LSLD
-796 DNTLACGS
+796 DNTMSLLYIYYTGYNTNSKLTLNGFANVALNMAEQDAYKSYFSEDTKKSLQTIVTLNSYYNTVLPNANLYSMFGIDAETGAKLNYAITGDLSGS
-804 NCDSIRA
+804 YSMTPLQFVNTLLQTPEINSELNSNQISQLSTALYVMSNITTTYSVDE
-811 SLTKLKSLSDKNV
+811 LTNALQENKTIVSVVYGVYDYQNGNLKNISVRNLINFLYENKSNPFLSDKLS
-824 TSAKLD
+824 TASTMLD
-830 ANTMAATL
+830 
-838 GADINTVN
+838 
-846 YIYTNVSTTEMS
+846 
-858 IEEFVNACGGVNSTD
+858 
-873 ANIKTVAMIIA
+873 
-884 NQSTKMDYNT
+884 
-894 INNFVGIGTDKTK
+894 
-907 TLYLLKDADSNK
+907 
-919 MSVNSLINFILT
+919 LT
-931 RYAANDE
+931 Y
-938 KIVNSFTT
+938 K
-946 EQISSLKQAAAIIS
+946 
-960 ISGNE
+960 
-965 YNYTEMASVF
+965 
-975 GTMNTNIT
+975 
-983 SNETKLLYGLY
+983 
-994 NYQGISVNDTKSV
+994 
-1007 KEIINFLVANKNDHM
+1007 
-1022 ISSKLG
+1022 
-1028 DNIELLSLG
+1028 
-1037 NIIVNNTNTRYTY
+1037 IVNNTNTRYTY

-1297 SRAVINSKYG
+1297 SRAIINSKYG

-1452 SSSAILIIVTL
+1452 SSSSILIIVTL

>member
-187 IAVFINKG
+187 VAVFINKG

-248 YDSFKAISSSSIT
+248 YNSFKAILSSSIT

-280 GLVLAKGVLLS
+280 GLVLAKGVVLS

-337 VFIIASFIAAYILKG
+337 VFIIVSFIAAYILKG

-523 YNSKHLDTKMSIKDF
+523 YNSKNLDTKMSIKDF

-618 ATFSL
+618 ANVAL
-623 SLKSNP
+623 NMSNQD
-629 SFASMFDEETT
+629 AYKDMFDESTI
-640 KKLTLLQT
+640 KSLNMLST
-648 LSNDNIIN
+648 LSSEQIIA
-656 KEYKSNELARVL
+656 NELDV
-668 SSMGI
+668 SSMKTSL
-673 NNLDSNTVSMLYFY
+673 NNL
-687 NYYLSNEPTNKMSLY
+687 
-702 DFANF
+702 
-707 LGKLKQSPVYSSYVS
+707 G
-722 AVDNSQIETLKTFSN
+722 
-737 NTLKNTSIDYK
+737 
-748 TMANKLSSFGFTED
+748 
-762 SVKSLYVYNYI
+762 
-773 LNNNDTTTTMT
+773 
-784 LNEFANLALSLD
+784 LSLD
-796 DNTLACGS
+796 DNTMLLLYIYYTGYNTNSKLTLNGFANVALNMAEQDAYKSYFSEDTKKSLQTIVTLNSYYDTVLPNANLYSMFGIDAETGAKLNYAITGDLSGS
-804 NCDSIRA
+804 YSMTPLQFVNTLLQTPEINSELNSNQISQLSTALYVMSNITTTYSVDE
-811 SLTKLKSLSDKNV
+811 LTNALQENKTIVSVVYGVYDYQNGNLKNISVRNLINFLYENKSNPFLSDKLS
-824 TSAKLD
+824 TASTMLD
-830 ANTMAATL
+830 
-838 GADINTVN
+838 
-846 YIYTNVSTTEMS
+846 
-858 IEEFVNACGGVNSTD
+858 
-873 ANIKTVAMIIA
+873 
-884 NQSTKMDYNT
+884 
-894 INNFVGIGTDKTK
+894 
-907 TLYLLKDADSNK
+907 
-919 MSVNSLINFILT
+919 LT
-931 RYAANDE
+931 Y
-938 KIVNSFTT
+938 K
-946 EQISSLKQAAAIIS
+946 
-960 ISGNE
+960 
-965 YNYTEMASVF
+965 
-975 GTMNTNIT
+975 
-983 SNETKLLYGLY
+983 
-994 NYQGISVNDTKSV
+994 
-1007 KEIINFLVANKNDHM
+1007 
-1022 ISSKLG
+1022 
-1028 DNIELLSLG
+1028 
-1037 NIIVNNTNTRYTY
+1037 IVNNTNTRYTY

-1155 ANSTISLIDFTNF
+1155 ANSTISLIGFTNF

-1297 SRAVINSKYG
+1297 SRAIINSKYG

-1321 DTVGENDG
+1321 DTVGENEG

-1452 SSSAILIIVTL
+1452 SSSSILIIVTL

>member
-187 IAVFINKG
+187 VAVFINKG

-248 YDSFKAISSSSIT
+248 YNSFKAISSSSIT

-280 GLVLAKGVLLS
+280 GLVLAKGVVLS

-386 IITKYCKSIEDDEKA
+386 IITKYCKSIEDDEKV

-497 NQKRTASEIANILD
+497 NQKRTANEIANILD

-546 SVDPNYGS
+546 RVDPNYGS

-618 ATFSL
+618 ANVAL
-623 SLKSNP
+623 NMSNQD
-629 SFASMFDEETT
+629 AYKDMFDESTI
-640 KKLTLLQT
+640 KSLNMLST
-648 LSNDNIIN
+648 LSSEQIIT
-656 KEYKSNELARVL
+656 NELDV
-668 SSMGI
+668 SSMKTSL
-673 NNLDSNTVSMLYFY
+673 NNL
-687 NYYLSNEPTNKMSLY
+687 
-702 DFANF
+702 
-707 LGKLKQSPVYSSYVS
+707 G
-722 AVDNSQIETLKTFSN
+722 
-737 NTLKNTSIDYK
+737 
-748 TMANKLSSFGFTED
+748 
-762 SVKSLYVYNYI
+762 
-773 LNNNDTTTTMT
+773 
-784 LNEFANLALSLD
+784 LSLD
-796 DNTLACGS
+796 DNTMSLLYIYYTGYNTNSKLTLNGFANVALNMAEQDAYKSYFSEDTKKSLQTIVTLNSYYDTVLPNANLYSMFGIDTETGAKLNYAITGDLSGS
-804 NCDSIRA
+804 YSMTPLQFVNTLLQTPEINSELNSNQISQLSTALYVMSNITTTYSVDE
-811 SLTKLKSLSDKNV
+811 LTNALQENKTIVSVVYGVYDYQNGNLKNISVRNLINFLYENKSNPFLSDKLS
-824 TSAKLD
+824 TASTMLD
-830 ANTMAATL
+830 
-838 GADINTVN
+838 
-846 YIYTNVSTTEMS
+846 
-858 IEEFVNACGGVNSTD
+858 
-873 ANIKTVAMIIA
+873 
-884 NQSTKMDYNT
+884 
-894 INNFVGIGTDKTK
+894 
-907 TLYLLKDADSNK
+907 
-919 MSVNSLINFILT
+919 LT
-931 RYAANDE
+931 Y
-938 KIVNSFTT
+938 K
-946 EQISSLKQAAAIIS
+946 
-960 ISGNE
+960 
-965 YNYTEMASVF
+965 
-975 GTMNTNIT
+975 
-983 SNETKLLYGLY
+983 
-994 NYQGISVNDTKSV
+994 
-1007 KEIINFLVANKNDHM
+1007 
-1022 ISSKLG
+1022 
-1028 DNIELLSLG
+1028 
-1037 NIIVNNTNTRYTY
+1037 IVNNTNTRYTY

-1297 SRAVINSKYG
+1297 SRAIINSKYG

-1430 RETMGVRDS
+1430 REIMGVRDS

-1452 SSSAILIIVTL
+1452 SSSSILIIVTL

>member
-146 SEWKPVLQIWIVVV
+146 NEWKPVLQIWIVVV

-187 IAVFINKG
+187 VAVFINKG

-248 YDSFKAISSSSIT
+248 YNSFKAISSSSIT

-280 GLVLAKGVLLS
+280 GLVLAKGVVLS

-386 IITKYCKSIEDDEKA
+386 IITKYCKSIEDDEKV

-497 NQKRTASEIANILD
+497 NQKRTANEIANILD

-546 SVDPNYGS
+546 RVDPNYGS

-618 ATFSL
+618 ANVAL
-623 SLKSNP
+623 NMSNQD
-629 SFASMFDEETT
+629 AYKDMFDESTI
-640 KKLTLLQT
+640 KSLNMLST
-648 LSNDNIIN
+648 LSSEQIIT
-656 KEYKSNELARVL
+656 NELDV
-668 SSMGI
+668 SSMKTSL
-673 NNLDSNTVSMLYFY
+673 NNL
-687 NYYLSNEPTNKMSLY
+687 
-702 DFANF
+702 
-707 LGKLKQSPVYSSYVS
+707 G
-722 AVDNSQIETLKTFSN
+722 
-737 NTLKNTSIDYK
+737 
-748 TMANKLSSFGFTED
+748 
-762 SVKSLYVYNYI
+762 
-773 LNNNDTTTTMT
+773 
-784 LNEFANLALSLD
+784 LSLD
-796 DNTLACGS
+796 DNTMSLLYIYYTGYNTNSKLTLNGFANVALNMAEQDAYKSYFSEDTKKSLQTIVTLNSYYDTVLPNTNLYSMFGIDAETGAKLNYAITGDLSGS
-804 NCDSIRA
+804 YSMTPLQFVNTLLQTPEITSELNSNQISQLSTALYVMSNITTTYSVDE
-811 SLTKLKSLSDKNV
+811 LTNALQENKTIVSVVYGVYDYQNGNLKNISVRNLINFLYENKSNPFLSDKLS
-824 TSAKLD
+824 TASTMLD
-830 ANTMAATL
+830 
-838 GADINTVN
+838 
-846 YIYTNVSTTEMS
+846 
-858 IEEFVNACGGVNSTD
+858 
-873 ANIKTVAMIIA
+873 
-884 NQSTKMDYNT
+884 
-894 INNFVGIGTDKTK
+894 
-907 TLYLLKDADSNK
+907 
-919 MSVNSLINFILT
+919 LT
-931 RYAANDE
+931 Y
-938 KIVNSFTT
+938 K
-946 EQISSLKQAAAIIS
+946 
-960 ISGNE
+960 
-965 YNYTEMASVF
+965 
-975 GTMNTNIT
+975 
-983 SNETKLLYGLY
+983 
-994 NYQGISVNDTKSV
+994 
-1007 KEIINFLVANKNDHM
+1007 
-1022 ISSKLG
+1022 
-1028 DNIELLSLG
+1028 
-1037 NIIVNNTNTRYTY
+1037 IVNNTNTRYTY

-1297 SRAVINSKYG
+1297 SRAIINSKYG

-1452 SSSAILIIVTL
+1452 SSSSILIIVTL

>member
-187 IAVFINKG
+187 VAVFINKG

-248 YDSFKAISSSSIT
+248 YNSFKAILSSSIT

-280 GLVLAKGVLLS
+280 GLVLAKGVVLS

-337 VFIIASFIAAYILKG
+337 VFIIVSFIAAYILKG

-523 YNSKHLDTKMSIKDF
+523 YNSKNLDTKMSIKDF

-618 ATFSL
+618 ANVAL
-623 SLKSNP
+623 NMSNQD
-629 SFASMFDEETT
+629 AYKDMFDESTI
-640 KKLTLLQT
+640 KSLNMLST
-648 LSNDNIIN
+648 LSSEQIIA
-656 KEYKSNELARVL
+656 NELDV
-668 SSMGI
+668 SSMKTSL
-673 NNLDSNTVSMLYFY
+673 NNL
-687 NYYLSNEPTNKMSLY
+687 
-702 DFANF
+702 
-707 LGKLKQSPVYSSYVS
+707 G
-722 AVDNSQIETLKTFSN
+722 
-737 NTLKNTSIDYK
+737 
-748 TMANKLSSFGFTED
+748 
-762 SVKSLYVYNYI
+762 
-773 LNNNDTTTTMT
+773 
-784 LNEFANLALSLD
+784 LSLD
-796 DNTLACGS
+796 DNTMLLLYIYYTGYNTNSKLTLNGFANVALNMAEQDAYKSYFSEDTKKSLQTIVTLNSYYNTVLPNANLYSMFGIDAETGAKLNYAITGDLSGS
-804 NCDSIRA
+804 YSMTPLQFVNTLLQTPEINSELNSNQISQLSTALYVMSNITTTYSVDE
-811 SLTKLKSLSDKNV
+811 LTNALQENKTIVSVVYGVYDYQNGNLKNISVRNLINFLYENKSNPFLSDKLS
-824 TSAKLD
+824 TASTMLD
-830 ANTMAATL
+830 
-838 GADINTVN
+838 
-846 YIYTNVSTTEMS
+846 
-858 IEEFVNACGGVNSTD
+858 
-873 ANIKTVAMIIA
+873 
-884 NQSTKMDYNT
+884 
-894 INNFVGIGTDKTK
+894 
-907 TLYLLKDADSNK
+907 
-919 MSVNSLINFILT
+919 LT
-931 RYAANDE
+931 Y
-938 KIVNSFTT
+938 K
-946 EQISSLKQAAAIIS
+946 
-960 ISGNE
+960 
-965 YNYTEMASVF
+965 
-975 GTMNTNIT
+975 
-983 SNETKLLYGLY
+983 
-994 NYQGISVNDTKSV
+994 
-1007 KEIINFLVANKNDHM
+1007 
-1022 ISSKLG
+1022 
-1028 DNIELLSLG
+1028 
-1037 NIIVNNTNTRYTY
+1037 IVNNTNTRYTY
-1050 KEMAALIEQNE
+1050 KEMAALIVQNE

-1155 ANSTISLIDFTNF
+1155 ANSTISLIGFTNF

-1297 SRAVINSKYG
+1297 SRAIINSKYG

-1452 SSSAILIIVTL
+1452 SSSSILIIVTL

>member
-146 SEWKPVLQIWIVVV
+146 NEWKPVLQIWIVVV

-187 IAVFINKG
+187 VAVFINKG

-248 YDSFKAISSSSIT
+248 YNSFKAILSSSIT

-280 GLVLAKGVLLS
+280 GLVLAKGVVLS

-337 VFIIASFIAAYILKG
+337 VFIIVSFIAAYILKG

-523 YNSKHLDTKMSIKDF
+523 YNSKNLDTKMSIKDF

-546 SVDPNYGS
+546 RVDPNYGS

-618 ATFSL
+618 ANVSL
-623 SLKSNP
+623 NMSNQD
-629 SFASMFDEETT
+629 AYKDMFDESTI
-640 KKLTLLQT
+640 KSLNMLST
-648 LSNDNIIN
+648 LSSEQIIA
-656 KEYKSNELARVL
+656 NELDV
-668 SSMGI
+668 SSMKTSL
-673 NNLDSNTVSMLYFY
+673 NNL
-687 NYYLSNEPTNKMSLY
+687 
-702 DFANF
+702 
-707 LGKLKQSPVYSSYVS
+707 G
-722 AVDNSQIETLKTFSN
+722 
-737 NTLKNTSIDYK
+737 
-748 TMANKLSSFGFTED
+748 
-762 SVKSLYVYNYI
+762 
-773 LNNNDTTTTMT
+773 
-784 LNEFANLALSLD
+784 LSLD
-796 DNTLACGS
+796 DNTMLLLYIYYTGYNTNSKLTLNGFANVALNMAEQDAYKSYFSEDTKKSLQTIVTLNSYYDTVLPNANLYSMFGIDAETGAKLNYAITGDLSGS
-804 NCDSIRA
+804 YSMTPLQFVNTLLQTPEINSELNSNQISQLSTALYVMSNITTTYSVDE
-811 SLTKLKSLSDKNV
+811 LTNALQENKTIVSVVYGVYDYQNGNLKNISVRNLINFLYENKSNPFLSDKLS
-824 TSAKLD
+824 TASTMLD
-830 ANTMAATL
+830 
-838 GADINTVN
+838 
-846 YIYTNVSTTEMS
+846 
-858 IEEFVNACGGVNSTD
+858 
-873 ANIKTVAMIIA
+873 
-884 NQSTKMDYNT
+884 
-894 INNFVGIGTDKTK
+894 
-907 TLYLLKDADSNK
+907 
-919 MSVNSLINFILT
+919 LT
-931 RYAANDE
+931 Y
-938 KIVNSFTT
+938 K
-946 EQISSLKQAAAIIS
+946 
-960 ISGNE
+960 
-965 YNYTEMASVF
+965 
-975 GTMNTNIT
+975 
-983 SNETKLLYGLY
+983 
-994 NYQGISVNDTKSV
+994 
-1007 KEIINFLVANKNDHM
+1007 
-1022 ISSKLG
+1022 
-1028 DNIELLSLG
+1028 
-1037 NIIVNNTNTRYTY
+1037 IVNNTNTRYTY

-1155 ANSTISLIDFTNF
+1155 ANSTISLIGFTNF

-1297 SRAVINSKYG
+1297 SRAIINSKYG

-1321 DTVGENDG
+1321 DTVGENEG

-1452 SSSAILIIVTL
+1452 SSSSILIIVTL

>member
-187 IAVFINKG
+187 VAVFINKG

-248 YDSFKAISSSSIT
+248 YNSFKAISSSSIT

-280 GLVLAKGVLLS
+280 GLVLAKGVVLS

-358 TGTQQDEVGKHFPST
+358 TGTQQDEVSKHFPST

-386 IITKYCKSIEDDEKA
+386 IITKYCKSIEDDEKV

-497 NQKRTASEIANILD
+497 NQKRTANKIANILD

-546 SVDPNYGS
+546 RVDPNYGS

-618 ATFSL
+618 ANVAL
-623 SLKSNP
+623 NMSNQD
-629 SFASMFDEETT
+629 AYKDMFDESTI
-640 KKLTLLQT
+640 KSLNMLST
-648 LSNDNIIN
+648 LSSEQIIT
-656 KEYKSNELARVL
+656 NELDV
-668 SSMGI
+668 SSMKTSL
-673 NNLDSNTVSMLYFY
+673 NNL
-687 NYYLSNEPTNKMSLY
+687 
-702 DFANF
+702 
-707 LGKLKQSPVYSSYVS
+707 G
-722 AVDNSQIETLKTFSN
+722 
-737 NTLKNTSIDYK
+737 
-748 TMANKLSSFGFTED
+748 
-762 SVKSLYVYNYI
+762 
-773 LNNNDTTTTMT
+773 
-784 LNEFANLALSLD
+784 LSLD
-796 DNTLACGS
+796 DNTMSLLYIYYTGYNTNSKLTLNGFANVALNMAEQDAYKSYFSEDTKKSLQTIVTLNSYYDTVLPNTNLYSMFGIDAETGAKLNYAITGDLSGS
-804 NCDSIRA
+804 YNMTPLQFVNTLLQTPEINSELNSNQISQLSTALYVMSNITTTYSVDE
-811 SLTKLKSLSDKNV
+811 LTNALQENKTIVSVVYGVYDYQNGNLKNISVRNLINFLYENKSNPFLSDKLS
-824 TSAKLD
+824 TASTMLD
-830 ANTMAATL
+830 
-838 GADINTVN
+838 
-846 YIYTNVSTTEMS
+846 
-858 IEEFVNACGGVNSTD
+858 
-873 ANIKTVAMIIA
+873 
-884 NQSTKMDYNT
+884 
-894 INNFVGIGTDKTK
+894 
-907 TLYLLKDADSNK
+907 
-919 MSVNSLINFILT
+919 LT
-931 RYAANDE
+931 Y
-938 KIVNSFTT
+938 K
-946 EQISSLKQAAAIIS
+946 
-960 ISGNE
+960 
-965 YNYTEMASVF
+965 
-975 GTMNTNIT
+975 
-983 SNETKLLYGLY
+983 
-994 NYQGISVNDTKSV
+994 
-1007 KEIINFLVANKNDHM
+1007 
-1022 ISSKLG
+1022 
-1028 DNIELLSLG
+1028 
-1037 NIIVNNTNTRYTY
+1037 IVNNTNTRYTY

-1297 SRAVINSKYG
+1297 SRAIINSKYG

-1452 SSSAILIIVTL
+1452 SSSSILIIVTL

>member
-146 SEWKPVLQIWIVVV
+146 NEWKPVLQIWIVVV

-187 IAVFINKG
+187 VAVFINKG

-248 YDSFKAISSSSIT
+248 YNSFKAISSSSIT

-386 IITKYCKSIEDDEKA
+386 IITKYCKSIEDDEKV

-546 SVDPNYGS
+546 RVDPNYGS

-618 ATFSL
+618 ANVAL
-623 SLKSNP
+623 NMSNQD
-629 SFASMFDEETT
+629 AYKDMFDESTI
-640 KKLTLLQT
+640 KSLNMLST
-648 LSNDNIIN
+648 LSSEQIIT
-656 KEYKSNELARVL
+656 NELDV
-668 SSMGI
+668 SSMKTSL
-673 NNLDSNTVSMLYFY
+673 NNL
-687 NYYLSNEPTNKMSLY
+687 
-702 DFANF
+702 
-707 LGKLKQSPVYSSYVS
+707 G
-722 AVDNSQIETLKTFSN
+722 
-737 NTLKNTSIDYK
+737 
-748 TMANKLSSFGFTED
+748 
-762 SVKSLYVYNYI
+762 
-773 LNNNDTTTTMT
+773 
-784 LNEFANLALSLD
+784 LSLD
-796 DNTLACGS
+796 DNTMSLLYIYYTGYNTNSKLTLNGFANVALNMAEQDAYKSYFSEDTKKSLQTIVTLNSYYDTVLPNTNLYSMFGIDAETGAKLNYAITGDLSGS
-804 NCDSIRA
+804 YNMTPLQFVNTLLQTPEINSELNSNQISQLSTALYVMSNITTTYSVDE
-811 SLTKLKSLSDKNV
+811 LTNALQENKTIVSVVYGVYDYQNGNLKNISVRNLINFLYENKSNPFLSDKLS
-824 TSAKLD
+824 TASTMLD
-830 ANTMAATL
+830 
-838 GADINTVN
+838 
-846 YIYTNVSTTEMS
+846 
-858 IEEFVNACGGVNSTD
+858 
-873 ANIKTVAMIIA
+873 
-884 NQSTKMDYNT
+884 
-894 INNFVGIGTDKTK
+894 
-907 TLYLLKDADSNK
+907 
-919 MSVNSLINFILT
+919 LT
-931 RYAANDE
+931 Y
-938 KIVNSFTT
+938 K
-946 EQISSLKQAAAIIS
+946 
-960 ISGNE
+960 
-965 YNYTEMASVF
+965 
-975 GTMNTNIT
+975 
-983 SNETKLLYGLY
+983 
-994 NYQGISVNDTKSV
+994 
-1007 KEIINFLVANKNDHM
+1007 
-1022 ISSKLG
+1022 
-1028 DNIELLSLG
+1028 
-1037 NIIVNNTNTRYTY
+1037 IVNNTNTRYTY

-1297 SRAVINSKYG
+1297 SRAIINSKYG

-1452 SSSAILIIVTL
+1452 SSSSILIIVTL

>member
-187 IAVFINKG
+187 VAVFINKG

-234 EKEKDKTKAMKNAL
+234 EKEKDKTKAMKKAL
-248 YDSFKAISSSSIT
+248 YNSFKAISSSSIT

-280 GLVLAKGVLLS
+280 GLVLAKGVVLS

-386 IITKYCKSIEDDEKA
+386 IITKYCKSIEDDEKV

-546 SVDPNYGS
+546 RVDPNYGS

-561 ASLKQLQPFINTNTI
+561 ASLKQLQSFINTNTI

-618 ATFSL
+618 ANVAL
-623 SLKSNP
+623 NMSNQD
-629 SFASMFDEETT
+629 AYKDMFDESTI
-640 KKLTLLQT
+640 KSLNMLST
-648 LSNDNIIN
+648 LSSEQIIT
-656 KEYKSNELARVL
+656 NELDV
-668 SSMGI
+668 SSMKTSL
-673 NNLDSNTVSMLYFY
+673 NNL
-687 NYYLSNEPTNKMSLY
+687 
-702 DFANF
+702 
-707 LGKLKQSPVYSSYVS
+707 G
-722 AVDNSQIETLKTFSN
+722 
-737 NTLKNTSIDYK
+737 
-748 TMANKLSSFGFTED
+748 
-762 SVKSLYVYNYI
+762 
-773 LNNNDTTTTMT
+773 
-784 LNEFANLALSLD
+784 LSLD
-796 DNTLACGS
+796 DNTMSLLYIYYTGYNTNSKLTLNGFANVALNMAEQDAYKSYFSEDTKKSLQTIVTLNSYYDTVLPNANLYSMFGIDAETGAKLNYAITGDLSGS
-804 NCDSIRA
+804 YSMTPLQFVNTLLQTPEINSELNSNQISQLSTALYVMSNITTTYSVDE
-811 SLTKLKSLSDKNV
+811 LTNALQENKTIVSVVYGVYDYQNGNLKNISVRNLINFLYENKSNPFLSDKLS
-824 TSAKLD
+824 TASTMLD
-830 ANTMAATL
+830 
-838 GADINTVN
+838 
-846 YIYTNVSTTEMS
+846 
-858 IEEFVNACGGVNSTD
+858 
-873 ANIKTVAMIIA
+873 
-884 NQSTKMDYNT
+884 
-894 INNFVGIGTDKTK
+894 
-907 TLYLLKDADSNK
+907 
-919 MSVNSLINFILT
+919 LT
-931 RYAANDE
+931 Y
-938 KIVNSFTT
+938 K
-946 EQISSLKQAAAIIS
+946 
-960 ISGNE
+960 
-965 YNYTEMASVF
+965 
-975 GTMNTNIT
+975 
-983 SNETKLLYGLY
+983 
-994 NYQGISVNDTKSV
+994 
-1007 KEIINFLVANKNDHM
+1007 
-1022 ISSKLG
+1022 
-1028 DNIELLSLG
+1028 
-1037 NIIVNNTNTRYTY
+1037 IVNNTNTRYTY

-1155 ANSTISLIDFTNF
+1155 ANSTISLIGFTNF

-1297 SRAVINSKYG
+1297 SRAIINSRYG

-1452 SSSAILIIVTL
+1452 SSSSILIIVTL

>member
-58 EEFIEQDSSVLN
+58 EEFIEQDSSILN

-187 IAVFINKG
+187 VAVFINKG

-248 YDSFKAISSSSIT
+248 YNSFKAISSSSIT

-280 GLVLAKGVLLS
+280 GLVLAKGVVLS

-358 TGTQQDEVGKHFPST
+358 TGTQQDEVSKHFPST

-546 SVDPNYGS
+546 RVDPNYGS

-618 ATFSL
+618 ANVAL
-623 SLKSNP
+623 NMSNQD
-629 SFASMFDEETT
+629 AYKDMFDESTI
-640 KKLTLLQT
+640 KSLNMLST
-648 LSNDNIIN
+648 LSSEQIIT
-656 KEYKSNELARVL
+656 NELDV
-668 SSMGI
+668 SSMKTSL
-673 NNLDSNTVSMLYFY
+673 NNL
-687 NYYLSNEPTNKMSLY
+687 
-702 DFANF
+702 
-707 LGKLKQSPVYSSYVS
+707 G
-722 AVDNSQIETLKTFSN
+722 
-737 NTLKNTSIDYK
+737 
-748 TMANKLSSFGFTED
+748 
-762 SVKSLYVYNYI
+762 
-773 LNNNDTTTTMT
+773 
-784 LNEFANLALSLD
+784 LSLD
-796 DNTLACGS
+796 DNTMSLLYIYYTGYNTNSKLTLNGFANVALNMAEQDAYKSYFSEDTKKSLQTIVTLNSYYDTVLPNTNLYSMFGIDAETGAKLNYAITGDLSGS
-804 NCDSIRA
+804 YNMTPLQFVNTLLQTPEINSELNSNQISQLSTALYVMSNITTTYSVDE
-811 SLTKLKSLSDKNV
+811 LTNALQENKTIVSVVYGVYDYQNGNLKNISVRNLINFLYENKSNPFLSDKLS
-824 TSAKLD
+824 TASTMLD
-830 ANTMAATL
+830 
-838 GADINTVN
+838 
-846 YIYTNVSTTEMS
+846 
-858 IEEFVNACGGVNSTD
+858 
-873 ANIKTVAMIIA
+873 
-884 NQSTKMDYNT
+884 
-894 INNFVGIGTDKTK
+894 
-907 TLYLLKDADSNK
+907 
-919 MSVNSLINFILT
+919 LT
-931 RYAANDE
+931 Y
-938 KIVNSFTT
+938 K
-946 EQISSLKQAAAIIS
+946 
-960 ISGNE
+960 
-965 YNYTEMASVF
+965 
-975 GTMNTNIT
+975 
-983 SNETKLLYGLY
+983 
-994 NYQGISVNDTKSV
+994 
-1007 KEIINFLVANKNDHM
+1007 
-1022 ISSKLG
+1022 
-1028 DNIELLSLG
+1028 
-1037 NIIVNNTNTRYTY
+1037 IVNNTNTRYTY

-1297 SRAVINSKYG
+1297 SRAIINSKYG

-1452 SSSAILIIVTL
+1452 SSSSILIIVTL

>member
-146 SEWKPVLQIWIVVV
+146 NEWKPVLQIWIVVV

-187 IAVFINKG
+187 VAVFINKG

-248 YDSFKAISSSSIT
+248 YNSFKAISSSSIT

-280 GLVLAKGVLLS
+280 GLVLAKGVVLS

-386 IITKYCKSIEDDEKA
+386 IITKYCKSIEDDEKV

-546 SVDPNYGS
+546 RVDPNYGS

-618 ATFSL
+618 ANVAL
-623 SLKSNP
+623 NMSNQD
-629 SFASMFDEETT
+629 AYKDMFDESTI
-640 KKLTLLQT
+640 KSLNMLST
-648 LSNDNIIN
+648 LSSEQIIT
-656 KEYKSNELARVL
+656 NELDV
-668 SSMGI
+668 SSMKTSL
-673 NNLDSNTVSMLYFY
+673 NNL
-687 NYYLSNEPTNKMSLY
+687 
-702 DFANF
+702 
-707 LGKLKQSPVYSSYVS
+707 G
-722 AVDNSQIETLKTFSN
+722 
-737 NTLKNTSIDYK
+737 
-748 TMANKLSSFGFTED
+748 
-762 SVKSLYVYNYI
+762 
-773 LNNNDTTTTMT
+773 
-784 LNEFANLALSLD
+784 LSLD
-796 DNTLACGS
+796 DNTMSLLYIYYTGYNTNSKLTLNGFANVALNMAEQDAYKSYFSEDTKKSLQTIVTLNSYYDTVLPNTNLYSMFGIDAETGAKLNYAITGDLSGS
-804 NCDSIRA
+804 YNMTPLQFVNTLLQTPEINSELNSNQISQLSTALYVMSNITTTYSVDE
-811 SLTKLKSLSDKNV
+811 LTNALQENKTIVSVVYGVYDYQNGNLKNISVRNLINFLYENKSNPFLSDKLS
-824 TSAKLD
+824 TASTMLD
-830 ANTMAATL
+830 
-838 GADINTVN
+838 
-846 YIYTNVSTTEMS
+846 
-858 IEEFVNACGGVNSTD
+858 
-873 ANIKTVAMIIA
+873 
-884 NQSTKMDYNT
+884 
-894 INNFVGIGTDKTK
+894 
-907 TLYLLKDADSNK
+907 
-919 MSVNSLINFILT
+919 LT
-931 RYAANDE
+931 Y
-938 KIVNSFTT
+938 K
-946 EQISSLKQAAAIIS
+946 
-960 ISGNE
+960 
-965 YNYTEMASVF
+965 
-975 GTMNTNIT
+975 
-983 SNETKLLYGLY
+983 
-994 NYQGISVNDTKSV
+994 
-1007 KEIINFLVANKNDHM
+1007 
-1022 ISSKLG
+1022 
-1028 DNIELLSLG
+1028 
-1037 NIIVNNTNTRYTY
+1037 IVNNTNTRYTY

-1452 SSSAILIIVTL
+1452 SSSSILIIVTL

>member
-187 IAVFINKG
+187 VAVFINKG

-248 YDSFKAISSSSIT
+248 YNSFKAISSSSIT

-280 GLVLAKGVLLS
+280 GLVLAKGVVLS

-337 VFIIASFIAAYILKG
+337 VFIIVSFIAAYILKG

-386 IITKYCKSIEDDEKA
+386 IITKYCKSIEDDEKV

-523 YNSKHLDTKMSIKDF
+523 YNSKNLDTKMSIKDF

-546 SVDPNYGS
+546 RVDPNYGS

-618 ATFSL
+618 ANVAL
-623 SLKSNP
+623 NMSNQD
-629 SFASMFDEETT
+629 AYKDMFDESTI
-640 KKLTLLQT
+640 KSLNMLST
-648 LSNDNIIN
+648 LSSEQIIT
-656 KEYKSNELARVL
+656 NELDV
-668 SSMGI
+668 SSMKTSL
-673 NNLDSNTVSMLYFY
+673 NNL
-687 NYYLSNEPTNKMSLY
+687 
-702 DFANF
+702 
-707 LGKLKQSPVYSSYVS
+707 G
-722 AVDNSQIETLKTFSN
+722 
-737 NTLKNTSIDYK
+737 
-748 TMANKLSSFGFTED
+748 
-762 SVKSLYVYNYI
+762 
-773 LNNNDTTTTMT
+773 
-784 LNEFANLALSLD
+784 LSLD
-796 DNTLACGS
+796 DNTMSLLYIYYTGYNTNSKLTLNGFANVALNMAEQDAYKSYFSEDTKKSLQTIVTLNSYYDTVLPNANLYSMFGIDAETGAKLNYAITGDLSGS
-804 NCDSIRA
+804 YNMTPLQFVNTLLQTPEINSELNSNQISQLSTALYVMSNITTTYSVDE
-811 SLTKLKSLSDKNV
+811 LTNALQENKTIVSVVYGVYDYQNGNLKNISVRNLINFLYENKSNPFLSDKLS
-824 TSAKLD
+824 TASTMLD
-830 ANTMAATL
+830 
-838 GADINTVN
+838 
-846 YIYTNVSTTEMS
+846 
-858 IEEFVNACGGVNSTD
+858 
-873 ANIKTVAMIIA
+873 
-884 NQSTKMDYNT
+884 
-894 INNFVGIGTDKTK
+894 
-907 TLYLLKDADSNK
+907 
-919 MSVNSLINFILT
+919 LT
-931 RYAANDE
+931 Y
-938 KIVNSFTT
+938 K
-946 EQISSLKQAAAIIS
+946 
-960 ISGNE
+960 
-965 YNYTEMASVF
+965 
-975 GTMNTNIT
+975 
-983 SNETKLLYGLY
+983 
-994 NYQGISVNDTKSV
+994 
-1007 KEIINFLVANKNDHM
+1007 
-1022 ISSKLG
+1022 
-1028 DNIELLSLG
+1028 
-1037 NIIVNNTNTRYTY
+1037 IVNNTNTRYTY

-1297 SRAVINSKYG
+1297 SRAIINSKYG

-1452 SSSAILIIVTL
+1452 SSSSILIIVTL

>member
-187 IAVFINKG
+187 VAVFINKG

-280 GLVLAKGVLLS
+280 GLVLAKGVVLS

-576 NKQMTSNEIANT
+576 NRQMTSNEIANT

-618 ATFSL
+618 ANVAL
-623 SLKSNP
+623 NMSNQD
-629 SFASMFDEETT
+629 AYKDMFDESTI
-640 KKLTLLQT
+640 KSLNMLST
-648 LSNDNIIN
+648 LSSEQIIT
-656 KEYKSNELARVL
+656 NELDV
-668 SSMGI
+668 SSMKTSL
-673 NNLDSNTVSMLYFY
+673 NNL
-687 NYYLSNEPTNKMSLY
+687 
-702 DFANF
+702 
-707 LGKLKQSPVYSSYVS
+707 G
-722 AVDNSQIETLKTFSN
+722 
-737 NTLKNTSIDYK
+737 
-748 TMANKLSSFGFTED
+748 
-762 SVKSLYVYNYI
+762 
-773 LNNNDTTTTMT
+773 
-784 LNEFANLALSLD
+784 LSLD
-796 DNTLACGS
+796 DNTMSLLYIYYTGYNTNSKLTLNGFANVALNMAEQDAYKSYFSEDTKKSLQTIVTLNSYYDTVLPNTNLYSMFGIDAETGAKLNYAITGDLSGS
-804 NCDSIRA
+804 YSMTPLQFVNTLLQTPEITSELNSNQISQLSTALYVMSNITTTYSVDE
-811 SLTKLKSLSDKNV
+811 LTNALQENKTIVSVVYGVYDYQNGNLKNISVRNLINFLYENKSNPFLSDKLS
-824 TSAKLD
+824 TASTMLD
-830 ANTMAATL
+830 
-838 GADINTVN
+838 
-846 YIYTNVSTTEMS
+846 
-858 IEEFVNACGGVNSTD
+858 
-873 ANIKTVAMIIA
+873 
-884 NQSTKMDYNT
+884 
-894 INNFVGIGTDKTK
+894 
-907 TLYLLKDADSNK
+907 
-919 MSVNSLINFILT
+919 LT
-931 RYAANDE
+931 Y
-938 KIVNSFTT
+938 K
-946 EQISSLKQAAAIIS
+946 
-960 ISGNE
+960 
-965 YNYTEMASVF
+965 
-975 GTMNTNIT
+975 
-983 SNETKLLYGLY
+983 
-994 NYQGISVNDTKSV
+994 
-1007 KEIINFLVANKNDHM
+1007 
-1022 ISSKLG
+1022 
-1028 DNIELLSLG
+1028 
-1037 NIIVNNTNTRYTY
+1037 IVNNTNTRYTY
-1050 KEMAALIEQNE
+1050 KEMAALIKQNE

-1297 SRAVINSKYG
+1297 SRAIINSKYG

-1379 LMIQCAVYVTMA
+1379 LMIQCAVYITMA

-1439 LVNAYNKSIHTIL
+1439 LVYAYNKSIHTIL
-1452 SSSAILIIVTL
+1452 SSSSILIIVTL

>member
-58 EEFIEQDSSVLN
+58 EEFTEQDSSVLN

-187 IAVFINKG
+187 VAVFINKG

-328 SYKTRWVQL
+328 SYKTRWFQL

-618 ATFSL
+618 ANVAL
-623 SLKSNP
+623 NMSNQD
-629 SFASMFDEETT
+629 AYKDMFDESTI
-640 KKLTLLQT
+640 KSLNMLST
-648 LSNDNIIN
+648 LSSEQIIT
-656 KEYKSNELARVL
+656 NELDV
-668 SSMGI
+668 SSMKTSL
-673 NNLDSNTVSMLYFY
+673 NNL
-687 NYYLSNEPTNKMSLY
+687 
-702 DFANF
+702 
-707 LGKLKQSPVYSSYVS
+707 G
-722 AVDNSQIETLKTFSN
+722 
-737 NTLKNTSIDYK
+737 
-748 TMANKLSSFGFTED
+748 
-762 SVKSLYVYNYI
+762 
-773 LNNNDTTTTMT
+773 
-784 LNEFANLALSLD
+784 LSLD
-796 DNTLACGS
+796 DNTMSLLYIYYTGYNTNSKLTLNGFANVALNMAEQDAYKSYFSEDTKKSLQTIVTLNLYYDTVLPNTNLYSMFGIDAETGAKLNYAITGDLSGIYSMTPLQFVNTLLQTPEITSELNS
-804 NCDSIRA
+804 NQISQLSTALYVMSNITTTYSVDE
-811 SLTKLKSLSDKNV
+811 LTNALQENKTIVSVVYGVYDYQNGNLKNISVRNLINFLYENKSNPFLSDKLS
-824 TSAKLD
+824 TASTMLD
-830 ANTMAATL
+830 
-838 GADINTVN
+838 
-846 YIYTNVSTTEMS
+846 
-858 IEEFVNACGGVNSTD
+858 
-873 ANIKTVAMIIA
+873 
-884 NQSTKMDYNT
+884 
-894 INNFVGIGTDKTK
+894 
-907 TLYLLKDADSNK
+907 
-919 MSVNSLINFILT
+919 LT
-931 RYAANDE
+931 Y
-938 KIVNSFTT
+938 K
-946 EQISSLKQAAAIIS
+946 
-960 ISGNE
+960 
-965 YNYTEMASVF
+965 
-975 GTMNTNIT
+975 
-983 SNETKLLYGLY
+983 
-994 NYQGISVNDTKSV
+994 
-1007 KEIINFLVANKNDHM
+1007 
-1022 ISSKLG
+1022 
-1028 DNIELLSLG
+1028 
-1037 NIIVNNTNTRYTY
+1037 IVNNTNTRYTY

-1125 YNATDLAKLLGSD
+1125 YNATDFAKLLGSD

-1280 AKNTI
+1280 AKNAI

-1417 DYAIVYTTYYKEM
+1417 DYAIVYTSYYKEM

-1452 SSSAILIIVTL
+1452 SSSSILIIVTL

>member
-146 SEWKPVLQIWIVVV
+146 NEWKPVLQIWIVVV

-187 IAVFINKG
+187 VAVFINKG

-248 YDSFKAISSSSIT
+248 YNSFKAISSSSIT

-280 GLVLAKGVLLS
+280 GLVLAKGVVLS

-386 IITKYCKSIEDDEKA
+386 IITKYCKSIEDDEKV

-546 SVDPNYGS
+546 RVDPNYGS

-618 ATFSL
+618 ANVAL
-623 SLKSNP
+623 NMSNQD
-629 SFASMFDEETT
+629 AYKDMFDESTI
-640 KKLTLLQT
+640 KSLNMLST
-648 LSNDNIIN
+648 LSSEQIIT
-656 KEYKSNELARVL
+656 NELDV
-668 SSMGI
+668 SSMKTSL
-673 NNLDSNTVSMLYFY
+673 NNL
-687 NYYLSNEPTNKMSLY
+687 
-702 DFANF
+702 
-707 LGKLKQSPVYSSYVS
+707 G
-722 AVDNSQIETLKTFSN
+722 
-737 NTLKNTSIDYK
+737 
-748 TMANKLSSFGFTED
+748 
-762 SVKSLYVYNYI
+762 
-773 LNNNDTTTTMT
+773 
-784 LNEFANLALSLD
+784 LSLD
-796 DNTLACGS
+796 DNTMSLLYIYYTGYNTNSKLTLNGFANVALNMAEQDAYKSYFSEDTKKSLQTIVTLNSYYDTVLPNTNLYSMFGIDAETGAKLNYAITGDLSGS
-804 NCDSIRA
+804 YSMTPLQFVNTLLQTPEITSELNSNQISQLSTALYVMSNITTTYSVDE
-811 SLTKLKSLSDKNV
+811 LTNALQENKTIVIVVYGVYDYQNGNLKNISVRNLINFLYENKSNPFLSDKLS
-824 TSAKLD
+824 TASTMLD
-830 ANTMAATL
+830 
-838 GADINTVN
+838 
-846 YIYTNVSTTEMS
+846 
-858 IEEFVNACGGVNSTD
+858 
-873 ANIKTVAMIIA
+873 
-884 NQSTKMDYNT
+884 
-894 INNFVGIGTDKTK
+894 
-907 TLYLLKDADSNK
+907 
-919 MSVNSLINFILT
+919 LT
-931 RYAANDE
+931 Y
-938 KIVNSFTT
+938 K
-946 EQISSLKQAAAIIS
+946 
-960 ISGNE
+960 
-965 YNYTEMASVF
+965 
-975 GTMNTNIT
+975 
-983 SNETKLLYGLY
+983 
-994 NYQGISVNDTKSV
+994 
-1007 KEIINFLVANKNDHM
+1007 
-1022 ISSKLG
+1022 
-1028 DNIELLSLG
+1028 
-1037 NIIVNNTNTRYTY
+1037 IVNNTNTRYTY

-1297 SRAVINSKYG
+1297 SRAIINSKYG

-1452 SSSAILIIVTL
+1452 SSSSILIIVTL

>member
-187 IAVFINKG
+187 VAVFINKG

-248 YDSFKAISSSSIT
+248 YNSFKAISSSSIT

-280 GLVLAKGVLLS
+280 GLVLAKGVVLS

-386 IITKYCKSIEDDEKA
+386 IITKYCKSIEDDEKV

-497 NQKRTASEIANILD
+497 NQKRTANEIANILD

-546 SVDPNYGS
+546 RVDPNYGS

-618 ATFSL
+618 ANVAL
-623 SLKSNP
+623 NMSNQD
-629 SFASMFDEETT
+629 AYKDMFDESTI
-640 KKLTLLQT
+640 KSLNMLST
-648 LSNDNIIN
+648 LSSEQIIT
-656 KEYKSNELARVL
+656 NELDV
-668 SSMGI
+668 SSMKTSL
-673 NNLDSNTVSMLYFY
+673 NNL
-687 NYYLSNEPTNKMSLY
+687 
-702 DFANF
+702 
-707 LGKLKQSPVYSSYVS
+707 G
-722 AVDNSQIETLKTFSN
+722 
-737 NTLKNTSIDYK
+737 
-748 TMANKLSSFGFTED
+748 
-762 SVKSLYVYNYI
+762 
-773 LNNNDTTTTMT
+773 
-784 LNEFANLALSLD
+784 LSLD
-796 DNTLACGS
+796 DNTMSLLYIYYTGYNTNSKLTLNGFANVALNMAEQDAYKSYFSEDTKKSLQTIVTLNSYYDTVLPNANLYSMFGIDAETGAKLNYAITGDLSGS
-804 NCDSIRA
+804 YSMTPLQFVNTLLQTPEINSELNSNQISQLSTALYVMSNITTTYSVDE
-811 SLTKLKSLSDKNV
+811 LTNALQENKTIVSVVYGVYDYQNGNLKNISVRNLINFLYENKSNPFLSDKLS
-824 TSAKLD
+824 TASTMLD
-830 ANTMAATL
+830 
-838 GADINTVN
+838 
-846 YIYTNVSTTEMS
+846 
-858 IEEFVNACGGVNSTD
+858 
-873 ANIKTVAMIIA
+873 
-884 NQSTKMDYNT
+884 
-894 INNFVGIGTDKTK
+894 
-907 TLYLLKDADSNK
+907 
-919 MSVNSLINFILT
+919 LT
-931 RYAANDE
+931 Y
-938 KIVNSFTT
+938 K
-946 EQISSLKQAAAIIS
+946 
-960 ISGNE
+960 
-965 YNYTEMASVF
+965 
-975 GTMNTNIT
+975 
-983 SNETKLLYGLY
+983 
-994 NYQGISVNDTKSV
+994 
-1007 KEIINFLVANKNDHM
+1007 
-1022 ISSKLG
+1022 
-1028 DNIELLSLG
+1028 
-1037 NIIVNNTNTRYTY
+1037 IVNNTNTRYTY

-1155 ANSTISLIDFTNF
+1155 ANSTISLIGFTNF

-1297 SRAVINSKYG
+1297 SRAIINSKYG

-1452 SSSAILIIVTL
+1452 SSSSILIIVTL

>member
-187 IAVFINKG
+187 VAVFINKG

-248 YDSFKAISSSSIT
+248 YNSFKAISSSSIT

-280 GLVLAKGVLLS
+280 GLVLAKGVVLS

-318 NFNLK
+318 NFSLK

-497 NQKRTASEIANILD
+497 NQKRTANKIANILD

-618 ATFSL
+618 ANVAL
-623 SLKSNP
+623 NMSNQD
-629 SFASMFDEETT
+629 AYKDMFDESTI
-640 KKLTLLQT
+640 KSLNMLST
-648 LSNDNIIN
+648 LSSEQIIT
-656 KEYKSNELARVL
+656 NELDV
-668 SSMGI
+668 SSMKTSL
-673 NNLDSNTVSMLYFY
+673 NNL
-687 NYYLSNEPTNKMSLY
+687 
-702 DFANF
+702 
-707 LGKLKQSPVYSSYVS
+707 G
-722 AVDNSQIETLKTFSN
+722 
-737 NTLKNTSIDYK
+737 
-748 TMANKLSSFGFTED
+748 
-762 SVKSLYVYNYI
+762 
-773 LNNNDTTTTMT
+773 
-784 LNEFANLALSLD
+784 LSLD
-796 DNTLACGS
+796 DNTMSLLYIYYTGYNTNSKLTLNGFANVALNMAEQDAYKSYFSEDTKKSLQTIVTLNSYYDTVLPNTNLYSMFGIDAETGAKLNYAITGDLSGS
-804 NCDSIRA
+804 YNMTPLQFVNTLLQTPEINSELNSNQISQLSTALYVMSNITTTYSVDE
-811 SLTKLKSLSDKNV
+811 LTNALQENKTIVSVVYGVYDYQNGNLKNISVRNLINFLYENKSNPFLSDKLS
-824 TSAKLD
+824 TASTMLD
-830 ANTMAATL
+830 
-838 GADINTVN
+838 
-846 YIYTNVSTTEMS
+846 
-858 IEEFVNACGGVNSTD
+858 
-873 ANIKTVAMIIA
+873 
-884 NQSTKMDYNT
+884 
-894 INNFVGIGTDKTK
+894 
-907 TLYLLKDADSNK
+907 
-919 MSVNSLINFILT
+919 LT
-931 RYAANDE
+931 Y
-938 KIVNSFTT
+938 K
-946 EQISSLKQAAAIIS
+946 
-960 ISGNE
+960 
-965 YNYTEMASVF
+965 
-975 GTMNTNIT
+975 
-983 SNETKLLYGLY
+983 
-994 NYQGISVNDTKSV
+994 
-1007 KEIINFLVANKNDHM
+1007 
-1022 ISSKLG
+1022 
-1028 DNIELLSLG
+1028 
-1037 NIIVNNTNTRYTY
+1037 IVNNTNTRYTY

-1297 SRAVINSKYG
+1297 SRAIINSKYG

-1452 SSSAILIIVTL
+1452 SSSSILIIVTL

>member
-248 YDSFKAISSSSIT
+248 YNSFKAISSSSIT

-337 VFIIASFIAAYILKG
+337 VFIIAAFIAAYILKG

-618 ATFSL
+618 ANVAL
-623 SLKSNP
+623 NMSNQD
-629 SFASMFDEETT
+629 AYKDMFDESTI
-640 KKLTLLQT
+640 KSLNMLST
-648 LSNDNIIN
+648 LSSEQIIT
-656 KEYKSNELARVL
+656 NELDV
-668 SSMGI
+668 SSMKTSL
-673 NNLDSNTVSMLYFY
+673 NNL
-687 NYYLSNEPTNKMSLY
+687 
-702 DFANF
+702 
-707 LGKLKQSPVYSSYVS
+707 G
-722 AVDNSQIETLKTFSN
+722 
-737 NTLKNTSIDYK
+737 
-748 TMANKLSSFGFTED
+748 
-762 SVKSLYVYNYI
+762 
-773 LNNNDTTTTMT
+773 
-784 LNEFANLALSLD
+784 LSLD
-796 DNTLACGS
+796 DNTMSLLYIYYTGYNTNSKLTLNGFANVALNMAEQDAYKSYFSEDTKKSLQTIVTLNSYYDTVLPNTNLYSMFGIDAETGAKLNYAITGDLSGS
-804 NCDSIRA
+804 YSMTPLQFVNTLLQTPEITSELNSNQISQLSTALYVMSNITTTYSVDE
-811 SLTKLKSLSDKNV
+811 LTNALQENKTIVSVVYGVYDYQNGNLKNISVRNLINFLYENKSNPFLSDKLS
-824 TSAKLD
+824 TASTMLD
-830 ANTMAATL
+830 
-838 GADINTVN
+838 
-846 YIYTNVSTTEMS
+846 
-858 IEEFVNACGGVNSTD
+858 
-873 ANIKTVAMIIA
+873 
-884 NQSTKMDYNT
+884 
-894 INNFVGIGTDKTK
+894 
-907 TLYLLKDADSNK
+907 
-919 MSVNSLINFILT
+919 LT
-931 RYAANDE
+931 Y
-938 KIVNSFTT
+938 K
-946 EQISSLKQAAAIIS
+946 
-960 ISGNE
+960 
-965 YNYTEMASVF
+965 
-975 GTMNTNIT
+975 
-983 SNETKLLYGLY
+983 
-994 NYQGISVNDTKSV
+994 
-1007 KEIINFLVANKNDHM
+1007 
-1022 ISSKLG
+1022 
-1028 DNIELLSLG
+1028 
-1037 NIIVNNTNTRYTY
+1037 IVNNTNTRYTY

-1297 SRAVINSKYG
+1297 SRAIINSKYG

-1379 LMIQCAVYVTMA
+1379 LMIQCAVYITMA

-1439 LVNAYNKSIHTIL
+1439 LVYAYNKSIHTIL
-1452 SSSAILIIVTL
+1452 SSSSILIIVTL

>member
-187 IAVFINKG
+187 VAVFINKG

-248 YDSFKAISSSSIT
+248 YNSFKAILSSSIT

-280 GLVLAKGVLLS
+280 GLVLAKGVVLS

-337 VFIIASFIAAYILKG
+337 VFIIVSFIAAYILKG

-523 YNSKHLDTKMSIKDF
+523 YNSKNLDTKISIKDF

-618 ATFSL
+618 ANVAL
-623 SLKSNP
+623 NMSNQD
-629 SFASMFDEETT
+629 AYKDMFDESTI
-640 KKLTLLQT
+640 KSLNMLST
-648 LSNDNIIN
+648 LSSEQIIA
-656 KEYKSNELARVL
+656 NELDV
-668 SSMGI
+668 SSMKTSL
-673 NNLDSNTVSMLYFY
+673 NNL
-687 NYYLSNEPTNKMSLY
+687 
-702 DFANF
+702 
-707 LGKLKQSPVYSSYVS
+707 G
-722 AVDNSQIETLKTFSN
+722 
-737 NTLKNTSIDYK
+737 
-748 TMANKLSSFGFTED
+748 
-762 SVKSLYVYNYI
+762 
-773 LNNNDTTTTMT
+773 
-784 LNEFANLALSLD
+784 LSLD
-796 DNTLACGS
+796 DNTMLLLYIYYTGYNTNSKLTLNGFANVALNMAEQDAYKSYFSEDTKKSLQTIVTLNSYYNTVLPNANLYSMFGIDAETGAKLNYAITGDLSGS
-804 NCDSIRA
+804 YSMTPLQFVNTLLQTPEINSELNSNQISQLSTALYVMSNITTTYSVDE
-811 SLTKLKSLSDKNV
+811 LTNALQENKTIVSVVYGVYDYQNGNLKNISVRNLINFLYENKSNPFLSDKLS
-824 TSAKLD
+824 TASTMLD
-830 ANTMAATL
+830 
-838 GADINTVN
+838 
-846 YIYTNVSTTEMS
+846 
-858 IEEFVNACGGVNSTD
+858 
-873 ANIKTVAMIIA
+873 
-884 NQSTKMDYNT
+884 
-894 INNFVGIGTDKTK
+894 
-907 TLYLLKDADSNK
+907 
-919 MSVNSLINFILT
+919 LT
-931 RYAANDE
+931 Y
-938 KIVNSFTT
+938 K
-946 EQISSLKQAAAIIS
+946 
-960 ISGNE
+960 
-965 YNYTEMASVF
+965 
-975 GTMNTNIT
+975 
-983 SNETKLLYGLY
+983 
-994 NYQGISVNDTKSV
+994 
-1007 KEIINFLVANKNDHM
+1007 
-1022 ISSKLG
+1022 
-1028 DNIELLSLG
+1028 
-1037 NIIVNNTNTRYTY
+1037 IVNNTNTRYTY

-1155 ANSTISLIDFTNF
+1155 ANSTISLIGFTNF

-1297 SRAVINSKYG
+1297 SRAIINSKYG

-1452 SSSAILIIVTL
+1452 SSSSILIIVTL

>member
-187 IAVFINKG
+187 VAVFINKG

-248 YDSFKAISSSSIT
+248 YNSFKAISSSSIT

-328 SYKTRWVQL
+328 SHKTRWFQL
-337 VFIIASFIAAYILKG
+337 VFIIAAFIAAYILKG

-618 ATFSL
+618 ANVAL
-623 SLKSNP
+623 NMSNQD
-629 SFASMFDEETT
+629 AYKDMFDESTI
-640 KKLTLLQT
+640 KSLNMLST
-648 LSNDNIIN
+648 LSSEQIIA
-656 KEYKSNELARVL
+656 NELDV
-668 SSMGI
+668 SSMKTSL
-673 NNLDSNTVSMLYFY
+673 NNL
-687 NYYLSNEPTNKMSLY
+687 
-702 DFANF
+702 
-707 LGKLKQSPVYSSYVS
+707 G
-722 AVDNSQIETLKTFSN
+722 
-737 NTLKNTSIDYK
+737 
-748 TMANKLSSFGFTED
+748 
-762 SVKSLYVYNYI
+762 
-773 LNNNDTTTTMT
+773 
-784 LNEFANLALSLD
+784 LSLD
-796 DNTLACGS
+796 DNTM
-804 NCDSIRA
+804 
-811 SLTKLKSLSDKNV
+811 SLL
-824 TSAKLD
+824 
-830 ANTMAATL
+830 
-838 GADINTVN
+838 
-846 YIYTNVSTTEMS
+846 YIYYT
-858 IEEFVNACGGVNSTD
+858 G
-873 ANIKTVAMIIA
+873 
-884 NQSTKMDYNT
+884 YNT
-894 INNFVGIGTDKTK
+894 N
-907 TLYLLKDADSNK
+907 
-919 MSVNSLINFILT
+919 
-931 RYAANDE
+931 
-938 KIVNSFTT
+938 
-946 EQISSLKQAAAIIS
+946 
-960 ISGNE
+960 
-965 YNYTEMASVF
+965 
-975 GTMNTNIT
+975 
-983 SNETKLLYGLY
+983 
-994 NYQGISVNDTKSV
+994 
-1007 KEIINFLVANKNDHM
+1007 
-1022 ISSKLG
+1022 SKL
-1028 DNIELLSLG
+1028 
-1037 NIIVNNTNTRYTY
+1037 
-1050 KEMAALIEQNE
+1050 
-1061 STVKNIY
+1061 
-1068 GVADYSGLTTTM
+1068 
-1080 NPLEFVNLILNNK
+1080 
-1093 DNELLKGKIDN
+1093 
-1104 STISTLNLVKKVMES
+1104 
-1119 TLNNTK
+1119 
-1125 YNATDLAKLLGSD
+1125 
-1138 KDTLSL
+1138 
-1144 VLSLYNSRYIK
+1144 
-1155 ANSTISLIDFTNF
+1155 
-1168 IISDVIPNPTYSSK
+1168 
-1182 IDNESKD
+1182 
-1189 KLNTVN
+1189 
-1195 AIMNNTLNG
+1195 TLNG
-1204 TKYNSLDLYNVLNK
+1204 FANVALNMAEQDAYKSYFSEDTKKSLQ
-1218 LSDGLDYNLIDIV
+1218 
-1231 YTYYGSKNNYDDSW
+1231 T
-1245 KLTVE
+1245 
-1250 EIVNYLNNDLLK
+1250 
-1262 DEKYSSFLDA
+1262 
-1272 DMTKTIKD
+1272 
-1280 AKNTI
+1280 
-1285 DDAKK
+1285 
-1290 LLVSDKY
+1290 
-1297 SRAVINSKYG
+1297 
-1307 AEDKDTFK
+1307 
-1315 FIQNAL
+1315 
-1321 DTVGENDG
+1321 
-1329 VYVVG
+1329 
-1334 ESPMALEMSQ
+1334 
-1344 SFNGELNYITILT
+1344 
-1357 MIFIFV
+1357 
-1363 VVAITFK
+1363 
-1370 DLLVPLILV
+1370 
-1379 LMIQCAVYVTMA
+1379 
-1391 VLSITG
+1391 
-1397 SSVYFIA
+1397 
-1404 LLIVQAIL
+1404 
-1412 MGATI
+1412 
-1417 DYAIVYTTYYKEM
+1417 
-1430 RETMGVRDS
+1430 
-1439 LVNAYNKSIHTIL
+1439 
-1452 SSSAILIIVTL
+1452 IVTL
-1463 VVASFS
+1463 NSYYD
-1469 EAIPAMIC
+1469 
-1477 KTVSEGT
+1477 T
-1484 FCSVILILFVL
+1484 VL
-1495 PGVLAAFDKLI
+1495 PNANLYSMFGIDAETGAKLNYAI
-1506 CRKEYYK
+1506 TGDLSGSYSMTPLQFVNTLLQTPEINSELNSNQISQLSTALYVMSNITTTYSVDELTNALQ

>member
-146 SEWKPVLQIWIVVV
+146 NEWKPVLQIWIVVV

-187 IAVFINKG
+187 VAVFINKG

-248 YDSFKAISSSSIT
+248 YNSFKAISSSSIT

-280 GLVLAKGVLLS
+280 GLVLAKGVVLS

-386 IITKYCKSIEDDEKA
+386 IITKYCKSIEDDEKV

-546 SVDPNYGS
+546 RVDPNYGS

-618 ATFSL
+618 ANVAL
-623 SLKSNP
+623 NMSNQD
-629 SFASMFDEETT
+629 AYKDMFDESTI
-640 KKLTLLQT
+640 KSLNMLST
-648 LSNDNIIN
+648 LSSEQIIT
-656 KEYKSNELARVL
+656 NELDV
-668 SSMGI
+668 SSMKTSL
-673 NNLDSNTVSMLYFY
+673 NNL
-687 NYYLSNEPTNKMSLY
+687 
-702 DFANF
+702 
-707 LGKLKQSPVYSSYVS
+707 G
-722 AVDNSQIETLKTFSN
+722 
-737 NTLKNTSIDYK
+737 
-748 TMANKLSSFGFTED
+748 
-762 SVKSLYVYNYI
+762 
-773 LNNNDTTTTMT
+773 
-784 LNEFANLALSLD
+784 LSLD
-796 DNTLACGS
+796 DNTMSLLYIYYTGYNTNSKLTLNGFANVALNMAEQDAYKSYFCEDTKKSLQTIVTLNSYYDTVLPNTNLYSMFGIDAETGAKLNYAITGDLSGS
-804 NCDSIRA
+804 YSMTPLQFVNTLLQTPEITSELNSNQISQLSTALYVMSNITTTYSVDE
-811 SLTKLKSLSDKNV
+811 LTNALQENKTIVSVVYGVYDYQNGNLKNISVRNLINFLYENKSNPFLSDKLS
-824 TSAKLD
+824 TASTMLD
-830 ANTMAATL
+830 
-838 GADINTVN
+838 
-846 YIYTNVSTTEMS
+846 
-858 IEEFVNACGGVNSTD
+858 
-873 ANIKTVAMIIA
+873 
-884 NQSTKMDYNT
+884 
-894 INNFVGIGTDKTK
+894 
-907 TLYLLKDADSNK
+907 
-919 MSVNSLINFILT
+919 LT
-931 RYAANDE
+931 Y
-938 KIVNSFTT
+938 K
-946 EQISSLKQAAAIIS
+946 
-960 ISGNE
+960 
-965 YNYTEMASVF
+965 
-975 GTMNTNIT
+975 
-983 SNETKLLYGLY
+983 
-994 NYQGISVNDTKSV
+994 
-1007 KEIINFLVANKNDHM
+1007 
-1022 ISSKLG
+1022 
-1028 DNIELLSLG
+1028 
-1037 NIIVNNTNTRYTY
+1037 IVNNTNTRYTY

-1297 SRAVINSKYG
+1297 SRAIINSKYG

-1452 SSSAILIIVTL
+1452 SSSSILIIVTL

>member
-187 IAVFINKG
+187 VAVFINKG

-248 YDSFKAISSSSIT
+248 YNSFKAILSSSIT

-280 GLVLAKGVLLS
+280 GLVLAKGVVLS

-318 NFNLK
+318 NFSLK

-358 TGTQQDEVGKHFPST
+358 TGTQQDEVSKHFPST

-386 IITKYCKSIEDDEKA
+386 IITKYCKSIEDDEKV

-497 NQKRTASEIANILD
+497 NQKRTANKIANILD

-546 SVDPNYGS
+546 RVDPNYGS

-618 ATFSL
+618 ANVAL
-623 SLKSNP
+623 NMSNQD
-629 SFASMFDEETT
+629 AYKDMFDESTI
-640 KKLTLLQT
+640 KSLNMLST
-648 LSNDNIIN
+648 LSSEQIIT
-656 KEYKSNELARVL
+656 NELDV
-668 SSMGI
+668 SSMKTSL
-673 NNLDSNTVSMLYFY
+673 NNL
-687 NYYLSNEPTNKMSLY
+687 
-702 DFANF
+702 
-707 LGKLKQSPVYSSYVS
+707 G
-722 AVDNSQIETLKTFSN
+722 
-737 NTLKNTSIDYK
+737 
-748 TMANKLSSFGFTED
+748 
-762 SVKSLYVYNYI
+762 
-773 LNNNDTTTTMT
+773 
-784 LNEFANLALSLD
+784 LSLD
-796 DNTLACGS
+796 DNTMSLLYIYYTGYNTNSKLTLNGFANVALNMAEQDAYKSYFSEDTKKSLQTIVTLNSYYDTVLPNTNLYSMFGIDAETGAKLNYAITGDLSGS
-804 NCDSIRA
+804 YNMTPLQFVNTLLQTPEINSELNSNQISQLSTALYVMSNITTTYSVDE
-811 SLTKLKSLSDKNV
+811 LTNALQENKTIVSVVYGVYDYQNGNLKNISVRNLINFLYENKSNPFLSDKLS
-824 TSAKLD
+824 TASTMLD
-830 ANTMAATL
+830 
-838 GADINTVN
+838 
-846 YIYTNVSTTEMS
+846 
-858 IEEFVNACGGVNSTD
+858 
-873 ANIKTVAMIIA
+873 
-884 NQSTKMDYNT
+884 
-894 INNFVGIGTDKTK
+894 
-907 TLYLLKDADSNK
+907 
-919 MSVNSLINFILT
+919 LT
-931 RYAANDE
+931 Y
-938 KIVNSFTT
+938 K
-946 EQISSLKQAAAIIS
+946 
-960 ISGNE
+960 
-965 YNYTEMASVF
+965 
-975 GTMNTNIT
+975 
-983 SNETKLLYGLY
+983 
-994 NYQGISVNDTKSV
+994 
-1007 KEIINFLVANKNDHM
+1007 
-1022 ISSKLG
+1022 
-1028 DNIELLSLG
+1028 
-1037 NIIVNNTNTRYTY
+1037 IVNNTNTRYTY

-1297 SRAVINSKYG
+1297 SRAIINSKYG

-1452 SSSAILIIVTL
+1452 SSSSILIIVTL

>member
-187 IAVFINKG
+187 VAVFINKG

-248 YDSFKAISSSSIT
+248 YNSFKAILSSSIT

-280 GLVLAKGVLLS
+280 GLVLAKGVVLS

-523 YNSKHLDTKMSIKDF
+523 YNSKNLDTKMSIKDF

-618 ATFSL
+618 ANVAL
-623 SLKSNP
+623 NMSNQD
-629 SFASMFDEETT
+629 AYKDMFDESTI
-640 KKLTLLQT
+640 KSLNMLST
-648 LSNDNIIN
+648 LSSEQIIA
-656 KEYKSNELARVL
+656 NELDV
-668 SSMGI
+668 SSMKTSL
-673 NNLDSNTVSMLYFY
+673 NNL
-687 NYYLSNEPTNKMSLY
+687 
-702 DFANF
+702 
-707 LGKLKQSPVYSSYVS
+707 G
-722 AVDNSQIETLKTFSN
+722 
-737 NTLKNTSIDYK
+737 
-748 TMANKLSSFGFTED
+748 
-762 SVKSLYVYNYI
+762 
-773 LNNNDTTTTMT
+773 
-784 LNEFANLALSLD
+784 LSLD
-796 DNTLACGS
+796 DNTMLLLYIYYTGYNTNSKLTLNGFANVALNMAEQDAYKSYFSEDTKKSLQTIVTLNSYYDTVLPNANLYSMFGIDAETGAKLNYAITGDLSGS
-804 NCDSIRA
+804 YNMTPLQFVNTLLQTPEINSELNSNQISQLSTALYVMSNITTTYSVDE
-811 SLTKLKSLSDKNV
+811 LTNALQENKTIVSVVYGVYDYQNGNLKNISVRNLINFLYENKSNPFLSDKLS
-824 TSAKLD
+824 TASTMLD
-830 ANTMAATL
+830 
-838 GADINTVN
+838 
-846 YIYTNVSTTEMS
+846 
-858 IEEFVNACGGVNSTD
+858 
-873 ANIKTVAMIIA
+873 
-884 NQSTKMDYNT
+884 
-894 INNFVGIGTDKTK
+894 
-907 TLYLLKDADSNK
+907 
-919 MSVNSLINFILT
+919 LT
-931 RYAANDE
+931 Y
-938 KIVNSFTT
+938 K
-946 EQISSLKQAAAIIS
+946 
-960 ISGNE
+960 
-965 YNYTEMASVF
+965 
-975 GTMNTNIT
+975 
-983 SNETKLLYGLY
+983 
-994 NYQGISVNDTKSV
+994 
-1007 KEIINFLVANKNDHM
+1007 
-1022 ISSKLG
+1022 
-1028 DNIELLSLG
+1028 
-1037 NIIVNNTNTRYTY
+1037 IVNNTNTRYTY

-1155 ANSTISLIDFTNF
+1155 ANSTISLIGFTNF

-1297 SRAVINSKYG
+1297 SRAIINSKYG

-1321 DTVGENDG
+1321 DTVGENEG

-1452 SSSAILIIVTL
+1452 SSSSILIIVTL

>member
-187 IAVFINKG
+187 VAVFINKG

-248 YDSFKAISSSSIT
+248 YNSFKAISSSSIT

-280 GLVLAKGVLLS
+280 GLVLAKGVVLS

-497 NQKRTASEIANILD
+497 NQKRTANEIANILD

-546 SVDPNYGS
+546 RVDPNYGS

-618 ATFSL
+618 ANVAL
-623 SLKSNP
+623 NMSNQD
-629 SFASMFDEETT
+629 AYKDMFDESTI
-640 KKLTLLQT
+640 KSLNMLST
-648 LSNDNIIN
+648 LSSEQIIT
-656 KEYKSNELARVL
+656 NELDV
-668 SSMGI
+668 SSMKTSL
-673 NNLDSNTVSMLYFY
+673 NNL
-687 NYYLSNEPTNKMSLY
+687 
-702 DFANF
+702 
-707 LGKLKQSPVYSSYVS
+707 G
-722 AVDNSQIETLKTFSN
+722 
-737 NTLKNTSIDYK
+737 
-748 TMANKLSSFGFTED
+748 
-762 SVKSLYVYNYI
+762 
-773 LNNNDTTTTMT
+773 
-784 LNEFANLALSLD
+784 LSLD
-796 DNTLACGS
+796 DNTMSLLYIYYTGYNTNSKLTLTGFANVALNMAEQDAYKSYFSEDTKKSLQTIVTLNSYYDTVLPNTNLYSMFGIDAETGAKLNYAITGDLSGS
-804 NCDSIRA
+804 YSMTPLQFVNTLLQTPEITSELNSNQISQLSTALYVMSNITTTYSVDE
-811 SLTKLKSLSDKNV
+811 LTNALQENKTIVSVVYGVYDYQNGNLKNISVRNLINFLYENKSNPFLSDKLS
-824 TSAKLD
+824 TASTMLD
-830 ANTMAATL
+830 
-838 GADINTVN
+838 
-846 YIYTNVSTTEMS
+846 
-858 IEEFVNACGGVNSTD
+858 
-873 ANIKTVAMIIA
+873 
-884 NQSTKMDYNT
+884 
-894 INNFVGIGTDKTK
+894 
-907 TLYLLKDADSNK
+907 
-919 MSVNSLINFILT
+919 LT
-931 RYAANDE
+931 Y
-938 KIVNSFTT
+938 K
-946 EQISSLKQAAAIIS
+946 
-960 ISGNE
+960 
-965 YNYTEMASVF
+965 
-975 GTMNTNIT
+975 
-983 SNETKLLYGLY
+983 
-994 NYQGISVNDTKSV
+994 
-1007 KEIINFLVANKNDHM
+1007 
-1022 ISSKLG
+1022 
-1028 DNIELLSLG
+1028 
-1037 NIIVNNTNTRYTY
+1037 IVNNTNTRYTY

-1125 YNATDLAKLLGSD
+1125 YNATDLAKLLSSD

-1155 ANSTISLIDFTNF
+1155 VNSTISLIDFTNF

-1297 SRAVINSKYG
+1297 SRAIINSKYG

-1452 SSSAILIIVTL
+1452 SSSSILIIVTL

>member
-93 VSSVL
+93 ASSVL

-182 LISIG
+182 LMSIG
-187 IAVFINKG
+187 VAVFINKG

-248 YDSFKAISSSSIT
+248 YNSFKAILSSSIT

-280 GLVLAKGVLLS
+280 GLVLAKGVVLS

-337 VFIIASFIAAYILKG
+337 VFIIVSFIAAYILKG

-523 YNSKHLDTKMSIKDF
+523 YNSKNLDTKMSIKDF

-618 ATFSL
+618 ANVAL
-623 SLKSNP
+623 NMSNQD
-629 SFASMFDEETT
+629 AYKDMFDESTI
-640 KKLTLLQT
+640 KSLNMLST
-648 LSNDNIIN
+648 LSSEQIIA
-656 KEYKSNELARVL
+656 NELDV
-668 SSMGI
+668 SSMKTSL
-673 NNLDSNTVSMLYFY
+673 NNL
-687 NYYLSNEPTNKMSLY
+687 
-702 DFANF
+702 
-707 LGKLKQSPVYSSYVS
+707 G
-722 AVDNSQIETLKTFSN
+722 
-737 NTLKNTSIDYK
+737 
-748 TMANKLSSFGFTED
+748 
-762 SVKSLYVYNYI
+762 
-773 LNNNDTTTTMT
+773 
-784 LNEFANLALSLD
+784 LSLD
-796 DNTLACGS
+796 DNTMLLLYIYYTGYNTNSKLTLNGFANVALNMAEQDAYKSYFSEDTKKSLQTIVTLNSYYNTVLPNANLYSMFGIDAETGAKLNYAITGDLSGS
-804 NCDSIRA
+804 YSMTPLQFVNTLLQTPEINSELNSNQISQLSTALYVMSNITTTYSVDE
-811 SLTKLKSLSDKNV
+811 LTNALQENKTIVSVVYGVYDYQNGNLKNISVRNLINFLYENKSNPFLSDKLS
-824 TSAKLD
+824 TASTMLD
-830 ANTMAATL
+830 
-838 GADINTVN
+838 
-846 YIYTNVSTTEMS
+846 
-858 IEEFVNACGGVNSTD
+858 
-873 ANIKTVAMIIA
+873 
-884 NQSTKMDYNT
+884 
-894 INNFVGIGTDKTK
+894 
-907 TLYLLKDADSNK
+907 
-919 MSVNSLINFILT
+919 LT
-931 RYAANDE
+931 Y
-938 KIVNSFTT
+938 K
-946 EQISSLKQAAAIIS
+946 
-960 ISGNE
+960 
-965 YNYTEMASVF
+965 
-975 GTMNTNIT
+975 
-983 SNETKLLYGLY
+983 
-994 NYQGISVNDTKSV
+994 
-1007 KEIINFLVANKNDHM
+1007 
-1022 ISSKLG
+1022 
-1028 DNIELLSLG
+1028 
-1037 NIIVNNTNTRYTY
+1037 IVNNTNTRYTY

-1155 ANSTISLIDFTNF
+1155 ANSTISLIGFTNF

-1297 SRAVINSKYG
+1297 SRAIINSKYG

-1452 SSSAILIIVTL
+1452 SSSSILIIVTL